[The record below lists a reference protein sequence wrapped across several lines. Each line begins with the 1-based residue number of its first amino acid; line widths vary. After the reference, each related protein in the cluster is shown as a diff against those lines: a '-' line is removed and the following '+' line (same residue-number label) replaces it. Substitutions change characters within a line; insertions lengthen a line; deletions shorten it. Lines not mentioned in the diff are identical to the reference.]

1 MAAMAPALTD
11 APAEAH
17 HIRFKLAAPSSSL
30 SPASAENNGNAS
42 NILIHSS
49 GPAKCKAAPE
59 DCPLDFCGGD
69 QEQQQQQPQ
78 ADSVS
83 QASALGKLQPLVAS
97 YLCSDVTPVPSTKE
111 SIKLQGVLIK
121 QSVLKSHRIL
131 PGSLLNGGGDFLLRK
146 RQTIELSG
154 GQLKSLMS
162 GSTNGGGQPM
172 APVNGLAKK
181 LATMSSP
188 GCVVAVNGDK
198 PSATTDSQS
207 QNLPLDS
214 ETLTATLSGHIPVKG
229 TLKQKHSSGVSQNT
243 DGKNLEPPVLQSNAL
258 SPYTYDNPN
267 PTEQVNLEEADSHT
281 NTGQPQGSDGERP
294 GSSQQGSR
302 SCTPAPQPPLPCT
315 SSSDSLDAH
324 VKERTL
330 LNSSRQSEIENRLRR
345 LRKRLQVVQAKQ
357 VERHIQQQLGG
368 FLDSAL
374 NRLLAGNRKSET
386 ATPTATWRTGRHS
399 SSNNRDGL
407 GRFLKSGS
415 MPLELERLYL
425 SGSANLHSAES
436 AFDSDVTESSSGGD
450 SDLEEEEL
458 TRVDIEQRHV
468 KIWKR
473 AESRYTVERAAIISH
488 WNWLQAHISDLE
500 YRIRQQTD
508 IYRQI
513 RASKGSV
520 ELGGVSTTG
529 GPAGGTEV
537 KTEPVNTQDVG
548 SERLEHT
555 GAAHISNT
563 EPGPWKGQNAQ
574 PVNGVLS
581 RMAECADNKHQQAS
595 AYDSTCVA
603 ARTRPMVSC
612 RRRRLIQPNTVPN
625 LNGKQAQRS
634 SCIQCNC
641 RVNPSCVMCGGW
653 PTPREDPQYD
663 QPTLERLSRLDLG
676 VHPILSFPDDVCIGL
691 RLQQVMKSQ
700 WQSKSLERSKPLKK
714 LSLKHKLSSS
724 KEKHKFTNSLM
735 AVSVAGLGH
744 YKNRA
749 EKPRTVDS
757 SVGGGGGGGSSS
769 AALNTARLEGQ
780 AVCKTERLQGLSTP
794 LGPYDKNY
802 SRKRLREHS
811 LERTDTSPKLF
822 LDSSSPCPTLANMH
836 SSLHS
841 PLTRQ
846 LSTSSE
852 NSTPLGQG
860 IQSTPPIKRRRGES
874 SFDINNIV
882 IPMSVAATT
891 RVEKLQ
897 YKEIL
902 TPRWRSVD
910 IFSQPITEDEDERE
924 VEDLTDAAF
933 TQLHQPH
940 EDQERSRWTWMA
952 LAPAKRR
959 GSRSYKSVDGRTTP
973 LLCGTN
979 PPTPQPA
986 SPDPG
991 HCPMLHDYS
1000 YVPSPMSPASPD
1012 TTSNPH
1018 TPCSRDSHRLLSSE
1032 DTRCSTPD
1040 FTFEER
1046 TVAPFERRC
1055 FPLPEDP
1062 APEPEPE
1069 SDHIRPRMRSISG
1082 CRAAPYGRLDSDDME
1097 LPCGVGDDDGG
1108 AKHKASSSS
1117 TSTSTAHR

>member
-49 GPAKCKAAPE
+49 GPTKCKAASE
-59 DCPLDFCGGD
+59 ECPLDFCGSD

-78 ADSVS
+78 SDSVA
-83 QASALGKLQPLVAS
+83 QAQALGKLQPLVAS
-97 YLCSDVTPVPSTKE
+97 YLCSDVTSVPSNKE

-146 RQTIELSG
+146 RQAIELSG
-154 GQLKSLMS
+154 GHLKSLMS

-181 LATMSSP
+181 LATMSGS

-198 PSATTDSQS
+198 SSATTDSQS

-214 ETLTATLSGHIPVKG
+214 ENLSGHMSVKG
-229 TLKQKHSSGVSQNT
+229 TLKQKHSSGVSQNS
-243 DGKNLEPPVLQSNAL
+243 DVKSLEPPELQSAAL
-258 SPYTYDNPN
+258 SPLTHDNPN
-267 PTEQVNLEEADSHT
+267 PTVQMGSEEADSHT
-281 NTGQPQGSDGERP
+281 PSQPQGSERETP
-294 GSSQQGSR
+294 GSSQQASP
-302 SCTPAPQPPLPCT
+302 SCTPAPQPPQPCS
-315 SSSDSLDAH
+315 SSSDCVDAH
-324 VKERTL
+324 VRERTL
-330 LNSSRQSEIENRLRR
+330 LNSSRQAEIESRLRR

-374 NRLLAGNRKSET
+374 NRLLAGNRKSES

-399 SSNNRDGL
+399 SSNNRDSL
-407 GRFLKSGS
+407 SRFLKNGS

-425 SGSANLHSAES
+425 SGTANLHSAES

-458 TRVDIEQRHV
+458 ARVDIEQRHV

-520 ELGGVSTTG
+520 ELGGIAPSTVPVS
-529 GPAGGTEV
+529 GTEV
-537 KTEPVNTQDVG
+537 KSEPVNTQDVG

-555 GAAHISNT
+555 GTAHVTNT
-563 EPGPWKGQNAQ
+563 EPGPWKGQNGQ
-574 PVNGVLS
+574 PVNGILS
-581 RMAECADNKHQQAS
+581 RMGESPDAKHQQPL

-603 ARTRPMVSC
+603 ARTRPLVSC
-612 RRRRLIQPNTVPN
+612 RRRRLIQPNAVPN
-625 LNGKQAQRS
+625 LNGKAQRS
-634 SCIQCNC
+634 SCVQCNC

-653 PTPREDPQYD
+653 PTPREDPQYEL
-663 QPTLERLSRLDLG
+663 PTLERLSRLDFG
-676 VHPILSFPDDVCIGL
+676 IHPILSFPDDVCIGL
-691 RLQQVMKSQ
+691 RLQQVMKTQ

-735 AVSVAGLGH
+735 AVRLGQ
-744 YKNRA
+744 YKNRG
-749 EKPRTVDS
+749 EKQRAVDS
-757 SVGGGGGGGSSS
+757 SMGSSS
-769 AALNTARLEGQ
+769 SAVLKTARLEAHG
-780 AVCKTERLQGLSTP
+780 VCKTERLQALSTP

-802 SRKRLREHS
+802 GRKRLREHS
-811 LERTDTSPKLF
+811 LDRTDTSPKVF
-822 LDSSSPCPTLANMH
+822 LDSSNSCPTLANMH
-836 SSLHS
+836 SSIHS

-852 NSTPLGQG
+852 NSTPLGPSSQSVP
-860 IQSTPPIKRRRGES
+860 STPQQPIKRRRGES

-902 TPRWRSVD
+902 TPSWRSVD
-910 IFSQPITEDEDERE
+910 IFSQPITEEENERE
-924 VEDLTDAAF
+924 VEDLSDAAF
-933 TQLHQPH
+933 ILLHQPF
-940 EDQERSRWTWMA
+940 EDQERARWTWMA

-1000 YVPSPMSPASPD
+1000 HMPSPMSPASPD
-1012 TTSNPH
+1012 TASNPH
-1018 TPCSRDSHRLLSSE
+1018 TPCSRDSHRLVSSE

-1040 FTFEER
+1040 FSFEER
-1046 TVAPFERRC
+1046 TVAPWERRS
-1055 FPLPEDP
+1055 FPLLEDP
-1062 APEPEPE
+1062 APEPEAE
-1069 SDHIRPRMRSISG
+1069 SDHHIRPRMRSISG
-1082 CRAAPYGRLDSDDME
+1082 CRTTAYGRLDSDDMD
-1097 LPCGVGDDDGG
+1097 LPCDDDS
-1108 AKHKASSSS
+1108 AHKHKAS
-1117 TSTSTAHR
+1117 THR

>member
-30 SPASAENNGNAS
+30 SPASAENNSNAS

-49 GPAKCKAAPE
+49 GPGKCKVTSE
-59 DCPLDFCGGD
+59 ECPLDFCGGN
-69 QEQQQQQPQ
+69 QEQQEQEPQP
-78 ADSVS
+78 DSVS

-97 YLCSDVTPVPSTKE
+97 YLCSDVTSVPANKE

-121 QSVLKSHRIL
+121 QSVLKGHRIL
-131 PGSLLNGGGDFLLRK
+131 PSSLLNGGGEFLLR
-146 RQTIELSG
+146 RQAIELSG
-154 GQLKSLMS
+154 GHLKSLMS
-162 GSTNGGGQPM
+162 GSTNGSGQPM

-181 LATMSSP
+181 LASMSGS
-188 GCVVAVNGDK
+188 GCMVAVNGDK

-214 ETLTATLSGHIPVKG
+214 ETFTATISGHIPVKEA
-229 TLKQKHSSGVSQNT
+229 LKQKHSSGATQNT
-243 DGKNLEPPVLQSNAL
+243 NANNVEPPVLHSAAL
-258 SPYTYDNPN
+258 SSCNRDNPN
-267 PTEQVNLEEADSHT
+267 STEQVSLNEADLQMY
-281 NTGQPQGSDGERP
+281 TGPSQGSDGERP
-294 GSSQQGSR
+294 GSSQQGSPK
-302 SCTPAPQPPLPCT
+302 CTATPEPPLPCS

-324 VKERTL
+324 VRERTV
-330 LNSSRQSEIENRLRR
+330 LNSKRQAEIESRLQR

-357 VERHIQQQLGG
+357 VERHVQQQLSG

-374 NRLLAGNRKSET
+374 SRLRAGNRKSEVGPHS
-386 ATPTATWRTGRHS
+386 AAWRTGRHY
-399 SSNNRDGL
+399 SSNNRDSL
-407 GRFLKSGS
+407 SRFLKSGS
-415 MPLELERLYL
+415 VPLELERLYL

-458 TRVDIEQRHV
+458 SRVDIEQRHV

-520 ELGGVSTTG
+520 ELGGLAPTTMLT
-529 GPAGGTEV
+529 GGTEV
-537 KTEPVNTQDVG
+537 KTEAVNAQDVG
-548 SERLEHT
+548 AERLDIT
-555 GAAHISNT
+555 SPAHVTST
-563 EPGPWKGQNAQ
+563 EQGPWKGQNGQ

-581 RMAECADNKHQQAS
+581 RMADSADGKLQPAH
-595 AYDSTCVA
+595 DGTCVA
-603 ARTRPMVSC
+603 ARTRPLIGC
-612 RRRRLIQPNTVPN
+612 RRRRLIQPNTVTN
-625 LNGKQAQRS
+625 LNGKAPRS
-634 SCIQCNC
+634 SCTQCNC

-653 PTPREDPQYD
+653 PTPREEPQYEL
-663 QPTLERLSRLDLG
+663 PTLERLSRLDLG
-676 VHPILSFPDDVCIGL
+676 VHPILSFPDDVSVGL

-724 KEKHKFTNSLM
+724 KEKHKFTSSLM
-735 AVSVAGLGH
+735 AVRLSH
-744 YKNRA
+744 CKNRID
-749 EKPRTVDS
+749 KQRTVDGS
-757 SVGGGGGGGSSS
+757 IGNSSSS
-769 AALNTARLEGQ
+769 AVLSMPRLDNQGG
-780 AVCKTERLQGLSTP
+780 CKTERLHTLSTP
-794 LGPYDKNY
+794 IGPYDKNY

-811 LERTDTSPKLF
+811 LDRADTSPKLF
-822 LDSSSPCPTLANMH
+822 LDTSSPCTTLANMH

-846 LSTSSE
+846 LSTSSDTSTQLGAGSQSVP
-852 NSTPLGQG
+852 STPQ
-860 IQSTPPIKRRRGES
+860 PIKRRRGES

-902 TPRWRSVD
+902 TPSWRSVD
-910 IFSQPITEDEDERE
+910 IFSQPITAEENERE

-933 TQLHQPH
+933 IQLHQPY

-991 HCPMLHDYS
+991 HCPSLHDYS
-1000 YVPSPMSPASPD
+1000 HVPSPMSPPSPD
-1012 TTSNPH
+1012 ASSNPQ
-1018 TPCSRDSHRLLSSE
+1018 TPCSRDSHRLLSNE

-1046 TVAPFERRC
+1046 TVAPWERRN

-1062 APEPEPE
+1062 APEPET
-1069 SDHIRPRMRSISG
+1069 DQLIRPRVRSISG
-1082 CRAAPYGRLDSDDME
+1082 CRASAYGRLDSDDAE
-1097 LPCGVGDDDGG
+1097 LPCDDDGG
-1108 AKHKASSSS
+1108 PKLRASS
-1117 TSTSTAHR
+1117 HR

>member
-49 GPAKCKAAPE
+49 GPAKCKVVSE

-78 ADSVS
+78 VDSVA

-97 YLCSDVTPVPSTKE
+97 YLCSDVTTVPSTKE
-111 SIKLQGVLIK
+111 SITLQGVLIK
-121 QSVLKSHRIL
+121 QSVLKGHRIL
-131 PGSLLNGGGDFLLRK
+131 PSSLLNGGGDFLSRK
-146 RQTIELSG
+146 RQQIELSG

-181 LATMSSP
+181 LATITGP

-198 PSATTDSQS
+198 PPATDSQS
-207 QNLPLDS
+207 QNLPSDS
-214 ETLTATLSGHIPVKG
+214 ETLTATLSGHIQMKG
-229 TLKQKHSSGVSQNT
+229 TLKQKHSSGVSKNT
-243 DGKNLEPPVLQSNAL
+243 DEKNCEPPVLQSAAL
-258 SPYTYDNPN
+258 SPYTLNNPK
-267 PTEQVNLEEADSHT
+267 PTEQMNLEEADSHT
-281 NTGQPQGSDGERP
+281 PIGQPQGSDRERP
-294 GSSQQGSR
+294 GSSQQGSP
-302 SCTPAPQPPLPCT
+302 SCTSAPQPPLPCT
-315 SSSDSLDAH
+315 SFSDSLDAH

-374 NRLLAGNRKSET
+374 NRLLAGNRKAET
-386 ATPTATWRTGRHS
+386 ATPTATWKTGRHS
-399 SSNNRDGL
+399 SSNSKDGL

-425 SGSANLHSAES
+425 SGTANLHSAES

-520 ELGGVSTTG
+520 ELGGLSSSAV
-529 GPAGGTEV
+529 PAGGTEV
-537 KTEPVNTQDVG
+537 KTEPVNTPDVG

-555 GAAHISNT
+555 GAAHIPNT
-563 EPGPWKGQNAQ
+563 EAGPWKGQSSQ

-581 RMAECADNKHQQAS
+581 RMAESADTKPPS
-595 AYDSTCVA
+595 AYDSSCVA
-603 ARTRPMVSC
+603 ARTRPLVSC

-625 LNGKQAQRS
+625 LNGKAQKS
-634 SCIQCNC
+634 SCVQCSC
-641 RVNPSCVMCGGW
+641 RVNPSSCAMCGGW
-653 PTPREDPQYD
+653 PTPREDPQYE

-700 WQSKSLERSKPLKK
+700 WQTKSLERSKPLKK

-735 AVSVAGLGH
+735 AVRLGH

-749 EKPRTVDS
+749 EKLRPVDS
-757 SVGGGGGGGSSS
+757 SGGGSSS
-769 AALNTARLEGQ
+769 QVYKA
-780 AVCKTERLQGLSTP
+780 ERLQGLSSP
-794 LGPYDKNY
+794 HLVPYDKNY

-811 LERTDTSPKLF
+811 LDRTDTSPKLF
-822 LDSSSPCPTLANMH
+822 LDSSSPCPTLATMH

-841 PLTRQ
+841 PLIRQ

-852 NSTPLGQG
+852 NSTPLGV
-860 IQSTPPIKRRRGES
+860 QSTPQQPIKRRRGES

-910 IFSQPITEDEDERE
+910 IFSQSITEEEDERE

-933 TQLHQPH
+933 TVHHQPH

-1000 YVPSPMSPASPD
+1000 YMPSPMSPPSPD
-1012 TTSNPH
+1012 TASNPH

-1046 TVAPFERRC
+1046 TVAPWERRG
-1055 FPLPEDP
+1055 FPMPADPEL
-1062 APEPEPE
+1062 EPE
-1069 SDHIRPRMRSISG
+1069 SDIRPRIRTISG
-1082 CRAAPYGRLDSDDME
+1082 CRATAYGRLDSDDME
-1097 LPCGVGDDDGG
+1097 PPCDEDGG
-1108 AKHKASSSS
+1108 SKLKAASA
-1117 TSTSTAHR
+1117 AHR

>member
-49 GPAKCKAAPE
+49 GPAKCKAASE
-59 DCPLDFCGGD
+59 ECPLDFCGGD
-69 QEQQQQQPQ
+69 QEQQQQQPPQ
-78 ADSVS
+78 ADPVA
-83 QASALGKLQPLVAS
+83 QASALGKRQPLVAS
-97 YLCSDVTPVPSTKE
+97 YLCSDVTSVPSTKE

-121 QSVLKSHRIL
+121 QSVLKGHRIL
-131 PGSLLNGGGDFLLRK
+131 PSSLLNGGGDFLLRK

-154 GQLKSLMS
+154 GPLKSLMS

-181 LATMSSP
+181 LATMPGS

-198 PSATTDSQS
+198 PPAATDSQS

-243 DGKNLEPPVLQSNAL
+243 DGQILEPPVLQSAAL
-258 SPYTYDNPN
+258 SPFTHDNPN
-267 PTEQVNLEEADSHT
+267 PAEQVNLEEADSHT
-281 NTGQPQGSDGERP
+281 PTTQPQGSDSERP
-294 GSSQQGSR
+294 GSSQQGSP
-302 SCTPAPQPPLPCT
+302 SCTPASQLPLPCS

-324 VKERTL
+324 VRERTL
-330 LNSSRQSEIENRLRR
+330 LNSSRQAEIESRLRR

-374 NRLLAGNRKSET
+374 SRLLAGNRKSAEA
-386 ATPTATWRTGRHS
+386 ATPAATWRTGRHS
-399 SSNNRDGL
+399 SSSNNRDGL
-407 GRFLKSGS
+407 SRFLKSGS

-458 TRVDIEQRHV
+458 ARVDIEQRHV

-513 RASKGSV
+513 RASKVGRSLEFGYGSV
-520 ELGGVSTTG
+520 ELGGVAPSAVS
-529 GPAGGTEV
+529 AGGTEI

-548 SERLEHT
+548 SERLEHA
-555 GAAHISNT
+555 GAAHIAHMT
-563 EPGPWKGQNAQ
+563 EAGPWKGWQRAQ
-574 PVNGVLS
+574 TPSSRRPTLTARVWRPVHGRS
-581 RMAECADNKHQQAS
+581 S
-595 AYDSTCVA
+595 AVDDGGSF
-603 ARTRPMVSC
+603 
-612 RRRRLIQPNTVPN
+612 IKPNSVPN
-625 LNGKQAQRS
+625 LNGKAQRS
-634 SCIQCNC
+634 SCVQCNC
-641 RVNPSCVMCGGW
+641 RVNSSCVMCGGW
-653 PTPREDPQYD
+653 PTPREDPQFEL
-663 QPTLERLSRLDLG
+663 PTLERLSRLDLG

-700 WQSKSLERSKPLKK
+700 WQTKSLERSKPLKK

-735 AVSVAGLGH
+735 AVRLGH
-744 YKNRA
+744 CKNRI
-749 EKPRTVDS
+749 EKPRAVDS
-757 SVGGGGGGGSSS
+757 SGGSSVVGGGSGSSS
-769 AALNTARLEGQ
+769 GAVLNASRLEGQ
-780 AVCKTERLQGLSTP
+780 ATYKTERLQPISP
-794 LGPYDKNY
+794 QLGPFDKNY

-811 LERTDTSPKLF
+811 LDRTDSSPKLF
-822 LDSSSPCPTLANMH
+822 LDSSSPCPSLPNMH

-852 NSTPLGQG
+852 NSTPLGPSSQSMP
-860 IQSTPPIKRRRGES
+860 STPQQPIKRRRGES

-902 TPRWRSVD
+902 TPSWRCVD
-910 IFSQPITEDEDERE
+910 VFSQPITEEENERE
-924 VEDLTDAAF
+924 LEDLTDAAF
-933 TQLHQPH
+933 TQLHQAY

-959 GSRSYKSVDGRTTP
+959 GSRSRI
-973 LLCGTN
+973 N
-979 PPTPQPA
+979 PWTGGPRRCCAGPTPPPL
-986 SPDPG
+986 SPRRPTRVTAP
-991 HCPMLHDYS
+991 CCTTTATCT
-1000 YVPSPMSPASPD
+1000 SPMSPASPD
-1012 TTSNPH
+1012 TASNPH

-1046 TVAPFERRC
+1046 TVAPWERAQ
-1055 FPLPEDP
+1055 LPAAGGPGARARERP
-1062 APEPEPE
+1062 PHQAQNAQHLRLP
-1069 SDHIRPRMRSISG
+1069 SDG
-1082 CRAAPYGRLDSDDME
+1082 LRAAGLGRHGSALRRRRG
-1097 LPCGVGDDDGG
+1097 P
-1108 AKHKASSSS
+1108 KHKASS
-1117 TSTSTAHR
+1117 HR

>member
-42 NILIHSS
+42 NILLHSS
-49 GPAKCKAAPE
+49 GPAKCKANSE
-59 DCPLDFCGGD
+59 ECPLDFCGGD
-69 QEQQQQQPQ
+69 QEQQQQQQPQ
-78 ADSVS
+78 ADSVA
-83 QASALGKLQPLVAS
+83 QASALSKLQPLVAS
-97 YLCSDVTPVPSTKE
+97 YLCSDVTPVTTTKE

-131 PGSLLNGGGDFLLRK
+131 NGGGDFLLRK
-146 RQTIELSG
+146 RQAIELSG

-181 LATMSSP
+181 LATMSGP

-207 QNLPLDS
+207 QSLPLDS
-214 ETLTATLSGHIPVKG
+214 ETLTATLSGHIPMKG

-243 DGKNLEPPVLQSNAL
+243 DGKNLEPQVLQSVAL
-258 SPYTYDNPN
+258 SPFTHDNPN
-267 PTEQVNLEEADSHT
+267 PTEQANLEEADSHT
-281 NTGQPQGSDGERP
+281 PTSQSQGSDRERP
-294 GSSQQGSR
+294 GSSQQGSP
-302 SCTPAPQPPLPCT
+302 SCTPAPQTPLPCS

-324 VKERTL
+324 VRERTL
-330 LNSSRQSEIENRLRR
+330 LNSSRQAEIESRLRR

-357 VERHIQQQLGG
+357 VERHIHQQLGG
-368 FLDSAL
+368 FLDTAL
-374 NRLLAGNRKSET
+374 NRLLVGNRKSEA

-407 GRFLKSGS
+407 SRFLKSGAI
-415 MPLELERLYL
+415 PLELERLYL

-458 TRVDIEQRHV
+458 ARVDIEQRHV

-513 RASKGSV
+513 RASKDG
-520 ELGGVSTTG
+520 
-529 GPAGGTEV
+529 
-537 KTEPVNTQDVG
+537 G

-555 GAAHISNT
+555 GPAHVTNA
-563 EPGPWKGQNAQ
+563 EAGPWKGPNAQ
-574 PVNGVLS
+574 PVNDVLS
-581 RMAECADNKHQQAS
+581 RMADSADTKHQQ

-603 ARTRPMVSC
+603 ARTRPLVSC
-612 RRRRLIQPNTVPN
+612 RRRRLIQPNAVPN
-625 LNGKQAQRS
+625 LNGKAQRS

-641 RVNPSCVMCGGW
+641 RINPSCVMCGGW
-653 PTPREDPQYD
+653 PTPREDPQYEL
-663 QPTLERLSRLDLG
+663 PTLERLSRLDLG

-749 EKPRTVDS
+749 EKPRTADS
-757 SVGGGGGGGSSS
+757 SVGGSSSS
-769 AALNTARLEGQ
+769 AVLNTPRLEGQ
-780 AVCKTERLQGLSTP
+780 AVCKTERLQAISTP
-794 LGPYDKNY
+794 LGPFDKNY

-811 LERTDTSPKLF
+811 LDRADTSPKLF

-852 NSTPLGQG
+852 NSTPLGPG
-860 IQSTPPIKRRRGES
+860 SQSIPSTSQQQPIKRRRGES

-902 TPRWRSVD
+902 TPSWRSVD
-910 IFSQPITEDEDERE
+910 IFSQPITEEENERE

-933 TQLHQPH
+933 TQHHQPY

-1000 YVPSPMSPASPD
+1000 HVPSPMSPASPD

-1046 TVAPFERRC
+1046 TVAPWERRS

-1062 APEPEPE
+1062 APEPEAE
-1069 SDHIRPRMRSISG
+1069 SDHHIRPRMRSISG
-1082 CRAAPYGRLDSDDME
+1082 CRATAYGRLDSDDME
-1097 LPCGVGDDDGG
+1097 MPCEDDAGVP
-1108 AKHKASSSS
+1108 KHKAS
-1117 TSTSTAHR
+1117 THR

>member
-42 NILIHSS
+42 SILIHSS
-49 GPAKCKAAPE
+49 GPGKCKVTSE
-59 DCPLDFCGGD
+59 ECPLDFCGGD
-69 QEQQQQQPQ
+69 QEPQEQQPQ
-78 ADSVS
+78 PASVS

-97 YLCSDVTPVPSTKE
+97 YLCSDVTSVPANKE

-121 QSVLKSHRIL
+121 QSVLKSHGIL
-131 PGSLLNGGGDFLLRK
+131 PASLLNGGGDFLLRK
-146 RQTIELSG
+146 RQEFELSG
-154 GQLKSLMS
+154 DQLKSLMS
-162 GSTNGGGQPM
+162 GSTNGSGQPM

-181 LATMSSP
+181 LASMSGS
-188 GCVVAVNGDK
+188 GCMVAVNGDK
-198 PSATTDSQS
+198 PPASTDSQS
-207 QNLPLDS
+207 QNPALDS
-214 ETLTATLSGHIPVKG
+214 ETVTATISGHIPVREA
-229 TLKQKHSSGVSQNT
+229 LKPKHSTGAPPSM
-243 DGKNLEPPVLQSNAL
+243 DGNNVEPPEFHSAAL
-258 SPYTYDNPN
+258 SSFNHDSLNSD
-267 PTEQVNLEEADSHT
+267 EQVSLNDADSLT
-281 NTGQPQGSDGERP
+281 PTAQPQFSDGDRP
-294 GSSQQGSR
+294 GSSQQGSPKR
-302 SCTPAPQPPLPCT
+302 TATPEPPLPST

-324 VKERTL
+324 IRERTV
-330 LNSSRQSEIENRLRR
+330 LNSKRQAEIESRLRR

-374 NRLLAGNRKSET
+374 SRLRAGNRKSEV
-386 ATPTATWRTGRHS
+386 TPHSAAWRTGRHY
-399 SSNNRDGL
+399 SSNNRDSL
-407 GRFLKSGS
+407 SRFLKSGS
-415 MPLELERLYL
+415 VPLELERLYL

-458 TRVDIEQRHV
+458 SRVDIEQRHV

-473 AESRYTVERAAIISH
+473 AESRYTLERAAIISH

-513 RASKGSV
+513 RTSKGSV
-520 ELGGVSTTG
+520 ELGGLAPSTVFT
-529 GPAGGTEV
+529 GGTEV
-537 KTEPVNTQDVG
+537 KMESLNAQDVCADHWDNP
-548 SERLEHT
+548 SP
-555 GAAHISNT
+555 APAPST
-563 EPGPWKGQNAQ
+563 EQGPWKGQNGQ

-581 RMAECADNKHQQAS
+581 RMADGSENKLQPPH
-595 AYDSTCVA
+595 DGTCVA
-603 ARTRPMVSC
+603 ARTRPLVGC
-612 RRRRLIQPNTVPN
+612 RRRRLIQPNTVTN
-625 LNGKQAQRS
+625 LNGKAQRS
-634 SCIQCNC
+634 SCMQCNC

-653 PTPREDPQYD
+653 PTPREEPQYEL
-663 QPTLERLSRLDLG
+663 PTLERLSRLDLG
-676 VHPILSFPDDVCIGL
+676 VHPILSFPDDVSVGL

-724 KEKHKFTNSLM
+724 KEKHKFANSLM
-735 AVSVAGLGH
+735 AVRLSH
-744 YKNRA
+744 YKNRID
-749 EKPRTVDS
+749 KQRTADV
-757 SVGGGGGGGSSS
+757 SVGGNSSTSSSS
-769 AALNTARLEGQ
+769 AVLSMPRLDNQGG
-780 AVCKTERLQGLSTP
+780 CKTERLHALSSP
-794 LGPYDKNY
+794 FGPYDKNY

-811 LERTDTSPKLF
+811 LERADTASPKLF
-822 LDSSSPCPTLANMH
+822 LDTGSPCTTLANMH

-846 LSTSSE
+846 LSTSSDTSTQLGAGSQSLP
-852 NSTPLGQG
+852 STPQ
-860 IQSTPPIKRRRGES
+860 PIKRRRGES

-902 TPRWRSVD
+902 TPSWRSVD
-910 IFSQPITEDEDERE
+910 IFSQPITEEENERE
-924 VEDLTDAAF
+924 VEDLSEAAF
-933 TQLHQPH
+933 IALHQPY

-973 LLCGTN
+973 LLYGTN

-991 HCPMLHDYS
+991 HCPSLHDYS
-1000 YVPSPMSPASPD
+1000 HVPSPMSPPSPD
-1012 TTSNPH
+1012 ASSNPQ
-1018 TPCSRDSHRLLSSE
+1018 TPCSRDSHRLLSNE

-1046 TVAPFERRC
+1046 TVAPWERRS

-1062 APEPEPE
+1062 APEPEP
-1069 SDHIRPRMRSISG
+1069 DQNIRPRVRSISG
-1082 CRAAPYGRLDSDDME
+1082 CRASAYGRLDSDDAE
-1097 LPCGVGDDDGG
+1097 LPCDDDGG
-1108 AKHKASSSS
+1108 GPKLRASS
-1117 TSTSTAHR
+1117 HR

>member
-30 SPASAENNGNAS
+30 SPDSAENNGNAS

-49 GPAKCKAAPE
+49 GPAKCKAQA
-59 DCPLDFCGGD
+59 
-69 QEQQQQQPQ
+69 Q

-83 QASALGKLQPLVAS
+83 QASALDKLQPLVAS

-121 QSVLKSHRIL
+121 QSVLKTHRIL
-131 PGSLLNGGGDFLLRK
+131 GGAK
-146 RQTIELSG
+146 KWATV
-154 GQLKSLMS
+154 S
-162 GSTNGGGQPM
+162 GS
-172 APVNGLAKK
+172 
-181 LATMSSP
+181 

-198 PSATTDSQS
+198 PSATTGSES

-214 ETLTATLSGHIPVKG
+214 DTLTATLSGHIPVKG
-229 TLKQKHSSGVSQNT
+229 TLKQKHSSGVSQNA
-243 DGKNLEPPVLQSNAL
+243 DGQILELPVLQSAAL
-258 SPYTYDNPN
+258 SPFTQDNPN
-267 PTEQVNLEEADSHT
+267 PNEHMNLEE
-281 NTGQPQGSDGERP
+281 
-294 GSSQQGSR
+294 
-302 SCTPAPQPPLPCT
+302 PPLPCS
-315 SSSDSLDAH
+315 SSSDCLDAH
-324 VKERTL
+324 VRERIL
-330 LNSSRQSEIENRLRR
+330 LNSSRQAEIESRLRR

-407 GRFLKSGS
+407 SRFLKSGS

-450 SDLEEEEL
+450 TDLEEEEL

-508 IYRQI
+508 MYKHI
-513 RASKGSV
+513 RAGKVSPLLLFSLSLSYLSK
-520 ELGGVSTTG
+520 
-529 GPAGGTEV
+529 
-537 KTEPVNTQDVG
+537 QDVS

-555 GAAHISNT
+555 GTAHISST
-563 EPGPWKGQNAQ
+563 ESGPWKAQNGQ
-574 PVNGVLS
+574 PVNGVLNILGQNMLVAIS
-581 RMAECADNKHQQAS
+581 FTNPHIGCPWDRMAESGDTKHQPPS

-603 ARTRPMVSC
+603 ARTRPLVSC

-625 LNGKQAQRS
+625 LNGKVSRS

-653 PTPREDPQYD
+653 PTPREDLQYEL
-663 QPTLERLSRLDLG
+663 PTLERLSRLDFG
-676 VHPILSFPDDVCIGL
+676 IHSILSFPDDVCIGL
-691 RLQQVMKSQ
+691 RLQEVMKSQ

-735 AVSVAGLGH
+735 AVSKYRPSLQKLAACPKSLGSPTFVLLILTF
-744 YKNRA
+744 
-749 EKPRTVDS
+749 PRV
-757 SVGGGGGGGSSS
+757 
-769 AALNTARLEGQ
+769 L
-780 AVCKTERLQGLSTP
+780 P
-794 LGPYDKNY
+794 LP
-802 SRKRLREHS
+802 
-811 LERTDTSPKLF
+811 P
-822 LDSSSPCPTLANMH
+822 
-836 SSLHS
+836 
-841 PLTRQ
+841 Q
-846 LSTSSE
+846 
-852 NSTPLGQG
+852 Q
-860 IQSTPPIKRRRGES
+860 PIKRRRGES

-902 TPRWRSVD
+902 TPSWRSVD
-910 IFSQPITEDEDERE
+910 IFSQPITEEENERD

-933 TQLHQPH
+933 IQLHQPY

-991 HCPMLHDYS
+991 HCPTLHDYS
-1000 YVPSPMSPASPD
+1000 HVPSPMSPASPD
-1012 TTSNPH
+1012 TTSNPL

-1046 TVAPFERRC
+1046 TVAPWERRS
-1055 FPLPEDP
+1055 FPLTEDP
-1062 APEPEPE
+1062 APEPEAE
-1069 SDHIRPRMRSISG
+1069 GDHHIRPRMRSISG
-1082 CRAAPYGRLDSDDME
+1082 CRATSYGRLDSDDMD
-1097 LPCGVGDDDGG
+1097 LPCDDDGG
-1108 AKHKASSSS
+1108 PKHKAS
-1117 TSTSTAHR
+1117 THR

>member
-59 DCPLDFCGGD
+59 ECPLDFCGSD

-78 ADSVS
+78 ADSVA

-131 PGSLLNGGGDFLLRK
+131 PSSLLNGGGDFLLRK
-146 RQTIELSG
+146 RQAIELSG
-154 GQLKSLMS
+154 SQLKSFMS

-181 LATMSSP
+181 LASMSGS

-243 DGKNLEPPVLQSNAL
+243 DGKIEPPVLQSAAL
-258 SPYTYDNPN
+258 SPFTHDNPN
-267 PTEQVNLEEADSHT
+267 PTEQVNLEETDSRT
-281 NTGQPQGSDGERP
+281 PTSQPQGSDREKP
-294 GSSQQGSR
+294 GSSQQGSP
-302 SCTPAPQPPLPCT
+302 SCTPAPQLPLPCS

-330 LNSSRQSEIENRLRR
+330 LNSNRQAEIESRLRR

-386 ATPTATWRTGRHS
+386 AAPTTTWRTGRHS

-407 GRFLKSGS
+407 SRFLKSGS

-458 TRVDIEQRHV
+458 ARVDIEQRHV

-520 ELGGVSTTG
+520 ELGGVAPSAV
-529 GPAGGTEV
+529 PAPGAEV
-537 KTEPVNTQDVG
+537 KAEPVSTQDVG

-555 GAAHISNT
+555 GPAHVTNADAA
-563 EPGPWKGQNAQ
+563 PWKGQNGQ

-581 RMAECADNKHQQAS
+581 RMAESGDTKHQQPL

-603 ARTRPMVSC
+603 ARTRPLVGC

-625 LNGKQAQRS
+625 LNGKAQRS

-653 PTPREDPQYD
+653 PTPREDPQYEL
-663 QPTLERLSRLDLG
+663 PTLERLSRLDLG

-700 WQSKSLERSKPLKK
+700 WQNKSLERSKPLKK

-735 AVSVAGLGH
+735 AVRLGH

-749 EKPRTVDS
+749 EKPRTMDGGVS
-757 SVGGGGGGGSSS
+757 SGSGSSG
-769 AALNTARLEGQ
+769 AVLNTARLEGQ
-780 AVCKTERLQGLSTP
+780 AVCKTERLQALSTP
-794 LGPYDKNY
+794 LGPFDKNY
-802 SRKRLREHS
+802 SRKRLREPS
-811 LERTDTSPKLF
+811 LDRADTSPKLF
-822 LDSSSPCPTLANMH
+822 LDSSSPCPTVANMH

-852 NSTPLGQG
+852 NSTPLGPGSQSVP
-860 IQSTPPIKRRRGES
+860 STPQQPIKRRRGES

-902 TPRWRSVD
+902 TPSWRVVD
-910 IFSQPITEDEDERE
+910 IFSQPITEEEDERE

-933 TQLHQPH
+933 IQLHQPY
-940 EDQERSRWTWMA
+940 EDQERARWTWMA

-1000 YVPSPMSPASPD
+1000 HVPSPMSPASPD
-1012 TTSNPH
+1012 TASNPH

-1046 TVAPFERRC
+1046 TVAPWERRS

-1062 APEPEPE
+1062 APEPEAE
-1069 SDHIRPRMRSISG
+1069 SDHHIRPRMRSISG
-1082 CRAAPYGRLDSDDME
+1082 CRATAYGRLDSDDMD
-1097 LPCGVGDDDGG
+1097 LPCDDES
-1108 AKHKASSSS
+1108 APKHKAS
-1117 TSTSTAHR
+1117 THR

>member
-49 GPAKCKAAPE
+49 GPAKCKAASE
-59 DCPLDFCGGD
+59 ECPLDFCGGD

-78 ADSVS
+78 ADSVA

-121 QSVLKSHRIL
+121 QSVLKGHRIL
-131 PGSLLNGGGDFLLRK
+131 PSSLLNGGGDYLLRK
-146 RQTIELSG
+146 RQAIELSG

-181 LATMSSP
+181 LATMSGP

-207 QNLPLDS
+207 QSLPLDS

-243 DGKNLEPPVLQSNAL
+243 DGKNLEPPVLQSAAL
-258 SPYTYDNPN
+258 SPFTHDNHN
-267 PTEQVNLEEADSHT
+267 PTEQVNLEEADPHMPTS
-281 NTGQPQGSDGERP
+281 QPPGSDRERP
-294 GSSQQGSR
+294 GSSQQGSP
-302 SCTPAPQPPLPCT
+302 SCTPAPQPPLPCS

-324 VKERTL
+324 VRERTL
-330 LNSSRQSEIENRLRR
+330 LNSSRQAEIESRLRR

-374 NRLLAGNRKSET
+374 NRLLASNRKSET
-386 ATPTATWRTGRHS
+386 TTPTATWRTGRHS
-399 SSNNRDGL
+399 SSNNRDSL
-407 GRFLKSGS
+407 SRFLKSGS

-458 TRVDIEQRHV
+458 ARVDIEQRHV

-520 ELGGVSTTG
+520 ELGGVS
-529 GPAGGTEV
+529 PSAVSASGTEV

-548 SERLEHT
+548 SERLENT
-555 GAAHISNT
+555 GTAHIAYT
-563 EPGPWKGQNAQ
+563 EAGPWKSQNTQ

-581 RMAECADNKHQQAS
+581 RMAESADTKHQQPL

-603 ARTRPMVSC
+603 ARTRPLVSC

-625 LNGKQAQRS
+625 VNGKAQRN
-634 SCIQCNC
+634 SCVQCNC

-653 PTPREDPQYD
+653 PTPREDPQYEL
-663 QPTLERLSRLDLG
+663 PTLERLSRLDLG

-700 WQSKSLERSKPLKK
+700 WQTKSLERSKPLKK

-757 SVGGGGGGGSSS
+757 SVGSSS
-769 AALNTARLEGQ
+769 AVLNAARLEGQ
-780 AVCKTERLQGLSTP
+780 AVCKTERLQALTTP
-794 LGPYDKNY
+794 LGPFDKNY

-811 LERTDTSPKLF
+811 LDRTDSSPKLF
-822 LDSSSPCPTLANMH
+822 MDSSSPCPTLANIH

-852 NSTPLGQG
+852 NSTPLGPSSQS
-860 IQSTPPIKRRRGES
+860 IPSTPQPIKRRRGES

-910 IFSQPITEDEDERE
+910 IFSQHITEEENERE

-933 TQLHQPH
+933 TLLHQPY

-1000 YVPSPMSPASPD
+1000 HVPSPMSPASPD

-1046 TVAPFERRC
+1046 TVAPWERRS

-1062 APEPEPE
+1062 APEPEAE
-1069 SDHIRPRMRSISG
+1069 SDHHIRPRMRSISG
-1082 CRAAPYGRLDSDDME
+1082 CRATAYGRLDSDDME
-1097 LPCGVGDDDGG
+1097 LPCEDDNGP
-1108 AKHKASSSS
+1108 KHKAS
-1117 TSTSTAHR
+1117 THR

>member
-49 GPAKCKAAPE
+49 NPAKCKAGSDE
-59 DCPLDFCGGD
+59 CPLDFCGGD
-69 QEQQQQQPQ
+69 QDQQQPSQ
-78 ADSVS
+78 TDSVA

-97 YLCSDVTPVPSTKE
+97 YLRSDVTPVSSTKE

-121 QSVLKSHRIL
+121 QSVLKGHRIL
-131 PGSLLNGGGDFLLRK
+131 PGALLNGGGDFLLRK
-146 RQTIELSG
+146 RHAIEISG

-181 LATMSSP
+181 LATMSGSS
-188 GCVVAVNGDK
+188 CVVAVNGDK
-198 PSATTDSQS
+198 PSATSDSQT
-207 QNLPLDS
+207 QNMSLDS
-214 ETLTATLSGHIPVKG
+214 EVLSSHIPVTG
-229 TLKQKHSSGVSQNT
+229 TVKQKHSSGLSQNT
-243 DGKNLEPPVLQSNAL
+243 DGTIIDPTVLQSVPH
-258 SPYTYDNPN
+258 SPFTHNCSN
-267 PTEQVNLEEADSHT
+267 PTVDLKDGDSHT
-281 NTGQPQGSDGERP
+281 TTSQTQTADQEGHDGT
-294 GSSQQGSR
+294 QQDSP
-302 SCTPAPQPPLPCT
+302 SCISAPETSVPCT
-315 SSSDSLDAH
+315 SSLDSLEAH
-324 VKERTL
+324 VRERTA
-330 LNSSRQSEIENRLRR
+330 LNSTRQVEIESRLRR

-374 NRLLAGNRKSET
+374 SRLLAGNRKDSSSS
-386 ATPTATWRTGRHS
+386 AASWRSGRH
-399 SSNNRDGL
+399 SSNNRDSL
-407 GRFLKSGS
+407 VRFLKNGS

-425 SGSANLHSAES
+425 SGSANLQSAES

-458 TRVDIEQRHV
+458 TRVDVEQRHV

-513 RASKGSV
+513 RTSKGSV
-520 ELGGVSTTG
+520 ELGGVPPTVTS
-529 GPAGGTEV
+529 GPGPEV
-537 KTEPVNTQDVG
+537 KAESINTQDVAA
-548 SERLEHT
+548 ERLELPASST
-555 GAAHISNT
+555 PITSSEAGL
-563 EPGPWKGQNAQ
+563 WKGQNGP

-581 RMAECADNKHQQAS
+581 KISESTDTKHQQS
-595 AYDSTCVA
+595 SYDRSCVA
-603 ARTRPMVSC
+603 ARTRPLVSC
-612 RRRRLIQPNTVPN
+612 RRRRLIQPNSVPN
-625 LNGKQAQRS
+625 LNGKAQRVA
-634 SCIQCNC
+634 CVQCTC
-641 RVNPSCVMCGGW
+641 RVNSSCVMCGGR
-653 PTPREDPQYD
+653 PTPREDPQFEL
-663 QPTLERLSRLDLG
+663 PNLERLSRLDLG

-700 WQSKSLERSKPLKK
+700 WQNKSLERTKPLKK

-724 KEKHKFTNSLM
+724 KEKHKFTSSLM
-735 AVSVAGLGH
+735 AVRLGH
-744 YKNRA
+744 FKNRT
-749 EKPRTVDS
+749 EKLRTVDGSMASNS
-757 SVGGGGGGGSSS
+757 SV
-769 AALNTARLEGQ
+769 LNTSRLEGQ
-780 AVCKTERLQGLSTP
+780 SGCKTERLPSVSP
-794 LGPYDKNY
+794 SLGPYDRNY
-802 SRKRLREHS
+802 NRKRYRDS
-811 LERTDTSPKLF
+811 LDRSDSASPKLL
-822 LDSSSPCPTLANMH
+822 LDSSSSCTNLANMH
-836 SSLHS
+836 SSLNS

-846 LSTSSE
+846 PSSE
-852 NSTPLGQG
+852 AAAVLGLGSQSLSCTPQ
-860 IQSTPPIKRRRGES
+860 QPIKRRRGES

-902 TPRWRSVD
+902 TPSWRMVD
-910 IFSQPITEDEDERE
+910 VFSQPITEEENERD

-933 TQLHQPH
+933 VQLHQPY

-979 PPTPQPA
+979 PSTPQPA

-991 HCPMLHDYS
+991 HCPLLHDYS
-1000 YVPSPMSPASPD
+1000 HVPSPMSPASPD
-1012 TTSNPH
+1012 NTSNPH

-1046 TVAPFERRC
+1046 TVAPWERRS
-1055 FPLPEDP
+1055 FPMPEDP
-1062 APEPEPE
+1062 VLEPE
-1069 SDHIRPRMRSISG
+1069 SDSEHNRPRIRSISG
-1082 CRAAPYGRLDSDDME
+1082 CRATAYGRLDSDDLDLQCE
-1097 LPCGVGDDDGG
+1097 DDLGP
-1108 AKHKASSSS
+1108 KHKSS
-1117 TSTSTAHR
+1117 AHR

>member
-59 DCPLDFCGGD
+59 ECPLDFCGGD

-78 ADSVS
+78 ADSVA

-97 YLCSDVTPVPSTKE
+97 YRCSDVTPVPSTKE
-111 SIKLQGVLIK
+111 TIKLQGVLIK

-131 PGSLLNGGGDFLLRK
+131 PTSLLNGGGDFLLRK
-146 RQTIELSG
+146 RQAIELSG
-154 GQLKSLMS
+154 SQLKSFMS

-181 LATMSSP
+181 LATMSAS
-188 GCVVAVNGDK
+188 GCVMAVNGDK
-198 PSATTDSQS
+198 PTATTDSQS

-214 ETLTATLSGHIPVKG
+214 ETLAATLSGHIPVKG

-243 DGKNLEPPVLQSNAL
+243 DGKHFEPSVLQSSAL
-258 SPYTYDNPN
+258 PPFTHDNPN
-267 PTEQVNLEEADSHT
+267 PNEQVNLEEADSHT
-281 NTGQPQGSDGERP
+281 STSQPQGSDREKP
-294 GSSQQGSR
+294 GSSLQGSP
-302 SCTPAPQPPLPCT
+302 SCTPAPQPPLPCS

-324 VKERTL
+324 VRERTL
-330 LNSSRQSEIENRLRR
+330 LNNSRQAEIESRLRR

-407 GRFLKSGS
+407 SRFLKGGS

-458 TRVDIEQRHV
+458 ARVDIDQRHV

-513 RASKGSV
+513 RASKGLV
-520 ELGGVSTTG
+520 ELGGVSPSTV
-529 GPAGGTEV
+529 PAGGIEV
-537 KTEPVNTQDVG
+537 KAEPVSSQMQDVG

-555 GAAHISNT
+555 GAAHISNA
-563 EPGPWKGQNAQ
+563 EGGPWKGQNGQ

-581 RMAECADNKHQQAS
+581 RMSESADNKHQQPS

-603 ARTRPMVSC
+603 ARTRPLVSC

-625 LNGKQAQRS
+625 LNGKAPRS

-641 RVNPSCVMCGGW
+641 RVNSSCVMCGGW
-653 PTPREDPQYD
+653 PTPREDPQYEL
-663 QPTLERLSRLDLG
+663 PTLERLSRLDLG

-700 WQSKSLERSKPLKK
+700 WQTKSLERSKPLKK

-735 AVSVAGLGH
+735 AVSVAGMGH

-749 EKPRTVDS
+749 EKPRTLDS
-757 SVGGGGGGGSSS
+757 GVGGSGGSSS
-769 AALNTARLEGQ
+769 SSAVLNTARLEGQ
-780 AVCKTERLQGLSTP
+780 AVCKTERLQAISNP

-802 SRKRLREHS
+802 SRKRLREPS
-811 LERTDTSPKLF
+811 LDRTDTSPKLF
-822 LDSSSPCPTLANMH
+822 LDSSSTCPTLANMH

-852 NSTPLGQG
+852 NSTPLGVSSQG
-860 IQSTPPIKRRRGES
+860 VPSTPQPIKRRRGES

-910 IFSQPITEDEDERE
+910 IFSQPITEEEDERE

-933 TQLHQPH
+933 VQLHQPH
-940 EDQERSRWTWMA
+940 QDQERTRWTWMA

-1000 YVPSPMSPASPD
+1000 HVPSPMSPPSPD

-1046 TVAPFERRC
+1046 TVPPWERRC
-1055 FPLPEDP
+1055 FPMPEDP
-1062 APEPEPE
+1062 ELEPEPE
-1069 SDHIRPRMRSISG
+1069 SDYIRPRMRSISG
-1082 CRAAPYGRLDSDDME
+1082 CRATAYGRLDSDDMD
-1097 LPCGVGDDDGG
+1097 LPCDDDGG
-1108 AKHKASSSS
+1108 PKLKGS
-1117 TSTSTAHR
+1117 AHR

>member
-49 GPAKCKAAPE
+49 GPAKCKAASE
-59 DCPLDFCGGD
+59 ECPLDFCGGD

-78 ADSVS
+78 ADSVA

-121 QSVLKSHRIL
+121 QSVLKGHRIL
-131 PGSLLNGGGDFLLRK
+131 PSSLLNGGGDFLLRK
-146 RQTIELSG
+146 RQAIELSG

-181 LATMSSP
+181 LATMSGP

-198 PSATTDSQS
+198 SSATTDSQS

-214 ETLTATLSGHIPVKG
+214 ETFTATLSGLIPVKG

-243 DGKNLEPPVLQSNAL
+243 DGKNPEPPVLQSAAH
-258 SPYTYDNPN
+258 SPFTHDNPN
-267 PTEQVNLEEADSHT
+267 PTEQVNLEEADSHMPT
-281 NTGQPQGSDGERP
+281 SQPQGSDRERP
-294 GSSQQGSR
+294 GSSQQGSP
-302 SCTPAPQPPLPCT
+302 SCTTAPQPPLPCS

-324 VKERTL
+324 IRERTL
-330 LNSSRQSEIENRLRR
+330 LNSSRQTEIESRLRR

-399 SSNNRDGL
+399 SSNNRDSL
-407 GRFLKSGS
+407 SRFLKSGS

-458 TRVDIEQRHV
+458 ARVDIEQRHV

-513 RASKGSV
+513 RGSKGSV
-520 ELGGVSTTG
+520 ELGGVAPSAVS
-529 GPAGGTEV
+529 AGGTEV

-555 GAAHISNT
+555 GTAHIPNT
-563 EPGPWKGQNAQ
+563 EAGPWKGQNAQ

-581 RMAECADNKHQQAS
+581 RMAESADTKHQQPLS
-595 AYDSTCVA
+595 YDSTCVA
-603 ARTRPMVSC
+603 ARTRPLVSC

-625 LNGKQAQRS
+625 VNGKAQRS
-634 SCIQCNC
+634 SCVQCIC

-663 QPTLERLSRLDLG
+663 LPTLERLSRLDLG

-700 WQSKSLERSKPLKK
+700 WQTKSLERSKPLKK

-757 SVGGGGGGGSSS
+757 SGGSSS
-769 AALNTARLEGQ
+769 AVVNTARLEGP
-780 AVCKTERLQGLSTP
+780 AVCKTERLQALSTP
-794 LGPYDKNY
+794 LGPFDKNY

-811 LERTDTSPKLF
+811 LDRTDTSPKLF
-822 LDSSSPCPTLANMH
+822 MDSSSPCPSLANIH

-852 NSTPLGQG
+852 NSTPLGASSQS
-860 IQSTPPIKRRRGES
+860 ILSTPQPIKRRRGES

-910 IFSQPITEDEDERE
+910 IFSQQITEEEDDRE

-933 TQLHQPH
+933 TMLHQPY

-1000 YVPSPMSPASPD
+1000 HVPSPMSPASPD

-1046 TVAPFERRC
+1046 TVAPWERRS

-1062 APEPEPE
+1062 APEPEAE
-1069 SDHIRPRMRSISG
+1069 TDHIRPRMRSISG
-1082 CRAAPYGRLDSDDME
+1082 CRATAYGRLDSDDME
-1097 LPCGVGDDDGG
+1097 LPCEDEGG
-1108 AKHKASSSS
+1108 PKHKAS
-1117 TSTSTAHR
+1117 THR

>member
-49 GPAKCKAAPE
+49 GPAKGKAATE
-59 DCPLDFCGGD
+59 ECPLDFCGGD
-69 QEQQQQQPQ
+69 QEQDQSQSGPV
-78 ADSVS
+78 A

-97 YLCSDVTPVPSTKE
+97 YLCSDVTSVASTKE

-131 PGSLLNGGGDFLLRK
+131 PASLLNGGGEFLLRK
-146 RQTIELSG
+146 RQAIELSG
-154 GQLKSLMS
+154 GHLKTLMS
-162 GSTNGGGQPM
+162 GSTNGGSQPM
-172 APVNGLAKK
+172 SPVNGLAKK
-181 LATMSSP
+181 LATIPGS

-198 PSATTDSQS
+198 PSAATDSQTPN
-207 QNLPLDS
+207 QPLYS
-214 ETLTATLSGHIPVKG
+214 ETVDASLSGNISLKG
-229 TLKQKHSSGVSQNT
+229 TLKPKHSSGVSQN
-243 DGKNLEPPVLQSNAL
+243 DGNNLESTVLQPAAL
-258 SPYTYDNPN
+258 SSFTQDASNSSEPSGH
-267 PTEQVNLEEADSHT
+267 EETDL
-281 NTGQPQGSDGERP
+281 NTLKQQQGCDGDKP
-294 GSSQQGSR
+294 GSSQQDSLACALVPD
-302 SCTPAPQPPLPCT
+302 SPLPC
-315 SSSDSLDAH
+315 SSNADTIDAH
-324 VKERTL
+324 IRERTL
-330 LNSSRQSEIENRLRR
+330 LNSNRQTEIEGRLRR

-368 FLDSAL
+368 FLDTAL
-374 NRLLAGNRKSET
+374 SRLISTNRKSET
-386 ATPTATWRTGRHS
+386 TTPTATWRTGRHS
-399 SSNNRDGL
+399 NNKDGL
-407 GRFLKSGS
+407 NRFLKSGS

-425 SGSANLHSAES
+425 SGTANLHSAET

-458 TRVDIEQRHV
+458 SRVDIEQRHV

-520 ELGGVSTTG
+520 ELGGVAPSV
-529 GPAGGTEV
+529 AEV
-537 KTEPVNTQDVG
+537 KSEPVNSSDAV

-555 GAAHISNT
+555 AAAHITNAEST
-563 EPGPWKGQNAQ
+563 GARKGQSGQ
-574 PVNGVLS
+574 PVNGALS
-581 RMAECADNKHQQAS
+581 RMAECAERPLQPS
-595 AYDSTCVA
+595 APDSSCVA
-603 ARTRPMVSC
+603 ARTRPLTSC
-612 RRRRLIQPNTVPN
+612 RRRRLIQPNSVPN
-625 LNGKQAQRS
+625 LNGKAPK
-634 SCIQCNC
+634 SCVPCSC
-641 RVNPSCVMCGGW
+641 RVNTSCVMCGGW
-653 PTPREDPQYD
+653 PTPREDPQFEL
-663 QPTLERLSRLDLG
+663 PTLERLSRLDLG
-676 VHPILSFPDDVCIGL
+676 VHPILSFPDDVSVSL

-700 WQSKSLERSKPLKK
+700 WNMKSLERRKPLKK

-735 AVSVAGLGH
+735 AVRLGH
-744 YKNRA
+744 YKSR
-749 EKPRTVDS
+749 EKQRPLES
-757 SVGGGGGGGSSS
+757 GGSSS
-769 AALNTARLEGQ
+769 SVLNTSRLDSQ
-780 AVCKTERLQGLSTP
+780 CKTSTP
-794 LGPYDKNY
+794 LGPYDKSF

-811 LERTDTSPKLF
+811 LDRADMSPKLF
-822 LDSSSPCPTLANMH
+822 MDSTSPCSTLALH

-852 NSTPLGQG
+852 NSTPLGPGAQS
-860 IQSTPPIKRRRGES
+860 IISTPQQPIKRRRGES

-902 TPRWRSVD
+902 TPSWRMVD
-910 IFSQPITEDEDERE
+910 IFSQKITEEEDQRE
-924 VEDLTDAAF
+924 AKDLSDTAF
-933 TQLHQPH
+933 VQHHQPY
-940 EDQERSRWTWMA
+940 EDQERSRWSWMA
-952 LAPAKRR
+952 LAPAQRR
-959 GSRSYKSVDGRTTP
+959 GSRSYKSLDGRTTP

-991 HCPMLHDYS
+991 HCPLLHDYS
-1000 YVPSPMSPASPD
+1000 HVPSPMSPPSPD
-1012 TTSNPH
+1012 NTSNPH
-1018 TPCSRDSHRLLSSE
+1018 TPCSRDSLRLLSSE

-1040 FTFEER
+1040 FSFEER
-1046 TVAPFERRC
+1046 MVAPWERRS
-1055 FPLPEDP
+1055 FPMAEDP
-1062 APEPEPE
+1062 ALEPEVE
-1069 SDHIRPRMRSISG
+1069 IRPRIRSISG
-1082 CRAAPYGRLDSDDME
+1082 CRATAFGRLDSDDMD
-1097 LPCGVGDDDGG
+1097 LPCDEDS
-1108 AKHKASSSS
+1108 KHR
-1117 TSTSTAHR
+1117 TSQR

>member
-49 GPAKCKAAPE
+49 GPAKCKATSE
-59 DCPLDFCGGD
+59 ECPLDFCGGD

-78 ADSVS
+78 ADSVA

-121 QSVLKSHRIL
+121 QSVLKGHRIL
-131 PGSLLNGGGDFLLRK
+131 PSSLLNGGGDFLLRK
-146 RQTIELSG
+146 RQAIELSG
-154 GQLKSLMS
+154 GHLKSLMS

-181 LATMSSP
+181 LATMSGP

-243 DGKNLEPPVLQSNAL
+243 DGKNLELPVLQSVEL
-258 SPYTYDNPN
+258 SPFPHGNPN
-267 PTEQVNLEEADSHT
+267 PTERANLEETDSHT
-281 NTGQPQGSDGERP
+281 PTSQPQGSDRERP
-294 GSSQQGSR
+294 GSSQQGSP
-302 SCTPAPQPPLPCT
+302 SCTPAPQPPLPCS
-315 SSSDSLDAH
+315 SSSDSLDSH
-324 VKERTL
+324 VRERTL
-330 LNSSRQSEIENRLRR
+330 LNSSRQAEIESRLRR

-399 SSNNRDGL
+399 SSNNRDSL
-407 GRFLKSGS
+407 SRFLKGGA

-425 SGSANLHSAES
+425 SGSANLHSVES

-458 TRVDIEQRHV
+458 ARVDIEQRHV

-520 ELGGVSTTG
+520 ELGGVAPSAVS
-529 GPAGGTEV
+529 AGGTEV

-555 GAAHISNT
+555 GAAHITSA
-563 EPGPWKGQNAQ
+563 EAGPWKGQNAQ

-581 RMAECADNKHQQAS
+581 RMAESADAKHQQPS
-595 AYDSTCVA
+595 AHDSTCVA
-603 ARTRPMVSC
+603 ARTRPLVSC

-625 LNGKQAQRS
+625 LNGKAQRS

-653 PTPREDPQYD
+653 PTPREDPQYEL
-663 QPTLERLSRLDLG
+663 PTLERLSRLDLG

-700 WQSKSLERSKPLKK
+700 WQTKSLERSKPLKK

-735 AVSVAGLGH
+735 AVRLGH

-757 SVGGGGGGGSSS
+757 SVGGAGGGGGGGSSS
-769 AALNTARLEGQ
+769 SSAVLNTARLEGQ
-780 AVCKTERLQGLSTP
+780 AVCKTERLQALSTP
-794 LGPYDKNY
+794 LGPFDKNY

-811 LERTDTSPKLF
+811 LDRTDSSPKLF
-822 LDSSSPCPTLANMH
+822 LESSSPCPTLANMH

-852 NSTPLGQG
+852 NSTPLGAGSQS
-860 IQSTPPIKRRRGES
+860 IPSTPQPIKRRRGES

-902 TPRWRSVD
+902 TPSWRSVD
-910 IFSQPITEDEDERE
+910 IFSQPITEEENERE

-933 TQLHQPH
+933 TQHHQPY

-1000 YVPSPMSPASPD
+1000 HVPSPMSPASPD

-1046 TVAPFERRC
+1046 TVAPWERRS

-1062 APEPEPE
+1062 APEPEAE
-1069 SDHIRPRMRSISG
+1069 SDHHIRPRMRSISG
-1082 CRAAPYGRLDSDDME
+1082 CRATAYGRLDSDDAE
-1097 LPCGVGDDDGG
+1097 PPCEDDGG
-1108 AKHKASSSS
+1108 PKHKAS
-1117 TSTSTAHR
+1117 THR

>member
-59 DCPLDFCGGD
+59 DCPLDFCVVD
-69 QEQQQQQPQ
+69 QEQQQQQQQQQQPQ
-78 ADSVS
+78 ADSVA

-97 YLCSDVTPVPSTKE
+97 YRYSDVIPVPSTKE
-111 SIKLQGVLIK
+111 SLKLQGVFIK
-121 QSVLKSHRIL
+121 QSVLKNHRIL
-131 PGSLLNGGGDFLLRK
+131 PSSVLNGGGDFLLRK
-146 RQTIELSG
+146 RQAIELSG

-162 GSTNGGGQPM
+162 GSTNGGDQPM

-181 LATMSSP
+181 LATMSGP
-188 GCVVAVNGDK
+188 GCVVALNGDK
-198 PSATTDSQS
+198 QSTDSQS

-214 ETLTATLSGHIPVKG
+214 GTLATTLSGHIPVKG

-243 DGKNLEPPVLQSNAL
+243 DCKNLELPVLQPNAL
-258 SPYTYDNPN
+258 FPYSHDNPN
-267 PTEQVNLEEADSHT
+267 SPEQVNLEEADSHMT
-281 NTGQPQGSDGERP
+281 TGQPQGFDRERP
-294 GSSQQGSR
+294 GSSQQGSPP
-302 SCTPAPQPPLPCT
+302 CILAPQPPVPCS
-315 SSSDSLDAH
+315 SSSDSLEAH

-330 LNSSRQSEIENRLRR
+330 LNSSRQSEIESRLRR

-374 NRLLAGNRKSET
+374 NRLLVSNRKSET

-399 SSNNRDGL
+399 SSNSRDSL
-407 GRFLKSGS
+407 GRFLKGGS

-468 KIWKR
+468 KIFKR
-473 AESRYTVERAAIISH
+473 AESRYTLERAAIISH

-520 ELGGVSTTG
+520 ELGGVSPSG
-529 GPAGGTEV
+529 GAAGGTV
-537 KTEPVNTQDVG
+537 KPEAASAQDVG

-555 GAAHISNT
+555 GAAHIPNT
-563 EPGPWKGQNAQ
+563 EPGPWKGQNTQ

-581 RMAECADNKHQQAS
+581 RMAEGADAKHQQPS
-595 AYDSTCVA
+595 AYDSTCTA
-603 ARTRPMVSC
+603 SRTRPLVSC
-612 RRRRLIQPNTVPN
+612 RRRRLIQPNGVPN
-625 LNGKQAQRS
+625 LNGKAQRS
-634 SCIQCNC
+634 SCVQCNC

-653 PTPREDPQYD
+653 PTPREDPQYE

-700 WQSKSLERSKPLKK
+700 WQAKSLERSKPLKK

-735 AVSVAGLGH
+735 AVRLGH

-749 EKPRTVDS
+749 EKPRTMDS
-757 SVGGGGGGGSSS
+757 SVGGG
-769 AALNTARLEGQ
+769 ALTAARLEGQ
-780 AVCKTERLQGLSTP
+780 AVCKTERLQGLSLP

-811 LERTDTSPKLF
+811 LDRADTSPKLF
-822 LDSSSPCPTLANMH
+822 MDSSGPCPTLGNMH
-836 SSLHS
+836 PSLHS

-852 NSTPLGQG
+852 NSTLLGQN
-860 IQSTPPIKRRRGES
+860 IQSTPQQPIKRRRGES

-910 IFSQPITEDEDERE
+910 IFSQHITEEEDERE

-933 TQLHQPH
+933 TELHQPY

-991 HCPMLHDYS
+991 HCPLLHDYS
-1000 YVPSPMSPASPD
+1000 HLPSPMSPPSPD
-1012 TTSNPH
+1012 TASNPH

-1046 TVAPFERRC
+1046 TVAPWERRG
-1055 FPLPEDP
+1055 FPLLEDP
-1062 APEPEPE
+1062 APEPE
-1069 SDHIRPRMRSISG
+1069 SDDVRPRMRSISG
-1082 CRAAPYGRLDSDDME
+1082 CRATAFGRLDSDDME
-1097 LPCGVGDDDGG
+1097 LPFDDDSGT
-1108 AKHKASSSS
+1108 KHKASS
-1117 TSTSTAHR
+1117 TAHR

>member
-42 NILIHSS
+42 NILLHSS
-49 GPAKCKAAPE
+49 GPAKCKANSE
-59 DCPLDFCGGD
+59 ECPLDFCGGD
-69 QEQQQQQPQ
+69 QEQQQQQQPQ
-78 ADSVS
+78 ADSVA
-83 QASALGKLQPLVAS
+83 QASALSKLQPLVAS
-97 YLCSDVTPVPSTKE
+97 YLCSDVTPVTTTKE

-131 PGSLLNGGGDFLLRK
+131 NGGGDFLLRK
-146 RQTIELSG
+146 RQAIELSG

-181 LATMSSP
+181 LATMSGP

-207 QNLPLDS
+207 QSLPLDS
-214 ETLTATLSGHIPVKG
+214 ETLTATLSGHIPMKG

-243 DGKNLEPPVLQSNAL
+243 DGKNLEPQVLQSVAL
-258 SPYTYDNPN
+258 SPFTHDNPN
-267 PTEQVNLEEADSHT
+267 PTEQANLEEADSHT
-281 NTGQPQGSDGERP
+281 PTSQSQGSDRERP
-294 GSSQQGSR
+294 GSSQQGSP
-302 SCTPAPQPPLPCT
+302 SCTPAPQTPLPCS

-324 VKERTL
+324 VRERTL
-330 LNSSRQSEIENRLRR
+330 LNSSRQAEIESRLRR

-357 VERHIQQQLGG
+357 VERHIHQQLGG
-368 FLDSAL
+368 FLDTAL
-374 NRLLAGNRKSET
+374 NRLLVGNRKSEA

-407 GRFLKSGS
+407 SRFLKSGAI
-415 MPLELERLYL
+415 PLELERLYL

-458 TRVDIEQRHV
+458 ARVDIEQRHV

-520 ELGGVSTTG
+520 ESGGVAPSAVS
-529 GPAGGTEV
+529 AGGTEV
-537 KTEPVNTQDVG
+537 KTEPVNTQDGG

-555 GAAHISNT
+555 GPAHVTNA
-563 EPGPWKGQNAQ
+563 EAGPWKGPNAQ
-574 PVNGVLS
+574 PVNDVLS
-581 RMAECADNKHQQAS
+581 RMADSADTKHQQ

-603 ARTRPMVSC
+603 ARTRPLVSC
-612 RRRRLIQPNTVPN
+612 RRRRLIQPNAVPN
-625 LNGKQAQRS
+625 LNGKAQRS

-641 RVNPSCVMCGGW
+641 RINPSCVMCGGW
-653 PTPREDPQYD
+653 PTPREDPQYEL
-663 QPTLERLSRLDLG
+663 PTLERLSRLDLG

-749 EKPRTVDS
+749 EKPRTADS
-757 SVGGGGGGGSSS
+757 SVGGSSSS
-769 AALNTARLEGQ
+769 AVLNTPRLEGQ
-780 AVCKTERLQGLSTP
+780 AVCKTERLQAISTP
-794 LGPYDKNY
+794 LGPFDKNY

-811 LERTDTSPKLF
+811 LDRADTSPKLF

-852 NSTPLGQG
+852 NSTPLGPG
-860 IQSTPPIKRRRGES
+860 SQSIPSTSQQPIKRRRGES

-902 TPRWRSVD
+902 TPSWRSVD
-910 IFSQPITEDEDERE
+910 IFSQPITEEENERE

-933 TQLHQPH
+933 TQHHQPY

-1000 YVPSPMSPASPD
+1000 HVPSPMSPASPD

-1046 TVAPFERRC
+1046 TVAPWERRS

-1062 APEPEPE
+1062 APEPEAE
-1069 SDHIRPRMRSISG
+1069 SDHHIRPRMRSISG
-1082 CRAAPYGRLDSDDME
+1082 CRATAYGRLDSDDME
-1097 LPCGVGDDDGG
+1097 MPCEDDAGVP
-1108 AKHKASSSS
+1108 KHKAS
-1117 TSTSTAHR
+1117 THR

>member
-1 MAAMAPALTD
+1 MPVPLHCMAAMAPALTD

-49 GPAKCKAAPE
+49 GPAKCKATSE
-59 DCPLDFCGGD
+59 ECPLDFCGGGGN
-69 QEQQQQQPQ
+69 QEQPQPQ
-78 ADSVS
+78 AQSDSVS

-97 YLCSDVTPVPSTKE
+97 YLYPDVTPVPSTKE

-131 PGSLLNGGGDFLLRK
+131 PNSLLNGSGDFLRK
-146 RQTIELSG
+146 RQAIELSG

-162 GSTNGGGQPM
+162 GGTNGSGQPM

-181 LATMSSP
+181 LATMSSS

-198 PSATTDSQS
+198 PPAATDSQP
-207 QNLPLDS
+207 QNLPFDS
-214 ETLTATLSGHIPVKG
+214 ETLTATLTGHIPLKG
-229 TLKQKHSSGVSQNT
+229 ALKRRHSSGVSQNT
-243 DGKNLEPPVLQSNAL
+243 DGQNVEPPVLQSAAL
-258 SPYTYDNPN
+258 SPFTSGNPN
-267 PTEQVNLEEADSHT
+267 PVEQANLEEADPDT
-281 NTGQPQGSDGERP
+281 PTTQPQGSDGERP
-294 GSSQQGSR
+294 GSSQQGSPP
-302 SCTPAPQPPLPCT
+302 CTPAPPIPCG

-324 VKERTL
+324 VRERTL
-330 LNSSRQSEIENRLRR
+330 INSSRQAELESRLRR
-345 LRKRLQVVQAKQ
+345 LHKRLQVVQAKQ

-368 FLDSAL
+368 FLDTAL
-374 NRLLAGNRKSET
+374 NRLLGSNRKSET
-386 ATPTATWRTGRHS
+386 ATPTASWRTGRHS
-399 SSNNRDGL
+399 SNNRDGL
-407 GRFLKSGS
+407 SRFLKSGS

-458 TRVDIEQRHV
+458 SRVDIEQRHV

-520 ELGGVSTTG
+520 ELGGVSPSG
-529 GPAGGTEV
+529 VLAGGTEV
-537 KTEPVNTQDVG
+537 KAEPVNTQDAG

-555 GAAHISNT
+555 GTAHISST
-563 EPGPWKGQNAQ
+563 EPGPWKGQNGQ

-581 RMAECADNKHQQAS
+581 RMAESTDAKHQQPS

-603 ARTRPMVSC
+603 ARTRPLISC

-625 LNGKQAQRS
+625 LNGKAQRS

-653 PTPREDPQYD
+653 PTPREDPQYEL
-663 QPTLERLSRLDLG
+663 PTLERLSRLDLG

-700 WQSKSLERSKPLKK
+700 WQTKSLERSKPLKK

-735 AVSVAGLGH
+735 AVRLGH
-744 YKNRA
+744 KRSA
-749 EKPRTVDS
+749 EKSRTVDS
-757 SVGGGGGGGSSS
+757 SVGGGGSSGVMN
-769 AALNTARLEGQ
+769 AARLEGQ
-780 AVCKTERLQGLSTP
+780 AVCKTERLQAISTP

-802 SRKRLREHS
+802 SRKRIREHS
-811 LERTDTSPKLF
+811 LERADSSPKLF
-822 LDSSSPCPTLANMH
+822 MDSSTPCTTLANMH

-852 NSTPLGQG
+852 NSVPLGLSSQSVP
-860 IQSTPPIKRRRGES
+860 STPQPIKRRRGES

-902 TPRWRSVD
+902 TPSWRCVD
-910 IFSQPITEDEDERE
+910 VFSQPITEEENERE
-924 VEDLTDAAF
+924 VEDLSDAAF
-933 TQLHQPH
+933 IQLHQAY
-940 EDQERSRWTWMA
+940 EDQERTRWTWRA

-1012 TTSNPH
+1012 TASNPH

-1046 TVAPFERRC
+1046 TVAPWERRC

-1062 APEPEPE
+1062 APEPESE
-1069 SDHIRPRMRSISG
+1069 SDHQVRPRMRSISG
-1082 CRAAPYGRLDSDDME
+1082 CRAMAYGRLDSDDAE
-1097 LPCGVGDDDGG
+1097 PPLDDENSGG
-1108 AKHKASSSS
+1108 ALKHKSS
-1117 TSTSTAHR
+1117 THR

>member
-30 SPASAENNGNAS
+30 SAASAENNGNPN

-49 GPAKCKAAPE
+49 GPAKCKVASE
-59 DCPLDFCGGD
+59 ETGPLVDFCGGD
-69 QEQQQQQPQ
+69 QQQQQQSQ
-78 ADSVS
+78 ADSVA

-97 YLCSDVTPVPSTKE
+97 YLCSDVTSVPSTKE
-111 SIKLQGVLIK
+111 SITLQGVLIK

-131 PGSLLNGGGDFLLRK
+131 PSSLLNGGDFLLRK
-146 RQTIELSG
+146 RHAIELSG

-181 LATMSSP
+181 LATMSGS
-188 GCVVAVNGDK
+188 GCVMAMNGDK
-198 PSATTDSQS
+198 PPASTDSQS
-207 QNLPLDS
+207 QNQTLDS
-214 ETLTATLSGHIPVKG
+214 DTLTVNQVGHIPVKG
-229 TLKQKHSSGVSQNT
+229 TLKHKHSTGVCQNT
-243 DGKNLEPPVLQSNAL
+243 EPTELQTAAL
-258 SPYTYDNPN
+258 SRCSHDNRD
-267 PTEQVNLEEADSHT
+267 TSVEVKLEETDAHT
-281 NTGQPQGSDGERP
+281 TTSTSPSRGLDRERP
-294 GSSQQGSR
+294 GCSQQSSPSLDILDTQVAERTRLSR
-302 SCTPAPQPPLPCT
+302 S
-315 SSSDSLDAH
+315 
-324 VKERTL
+324 
-330 LNSSRQSEIENRLRR
+330 RQVEIENRLRR

-368 FLDSAL
+368 FLDTAVS
-374 NRLLAGNRKSET
+374 RLLAGNRKDQ
-386 ATPTATWRTGRHS
+386 ATSTATWRTGRHS
-399 SSNNRDGL
+399 SSNNRDSL

-415 MPLELERLYL
+415 MSLELERLYL
-425 SGSANLHSAES
+425 SGSANLHSAET

-473 AESRYTVERAAIISH
+473 AESRYTLERAAIISH

-520 ELGGVSTTG
+520 ELGGV
-529 GPAGGTEV
+529 GPQEV
-537 KTEPVNTQDVG
+537 KMEPGNAQDAA
-548 SERLEHT
+548 SERLEHIAT
-555 GAAHISNT
+555 A
-563 EPGPWKGQNAQ
+563 EPWKGQNGQ

-581 RMAECADNKHQQAS
+581 RMAECVDGKHQQPL
-595 AYDSTCVA
+595 DSTCVA
-603 ARTRPMVSC
+603 ARTRPLVSW

-625 LNGKQAQRS
+625 LTGKVSKS
-634 SCIQCNC
+634 SCIQCTC
-641 RVNPSCVMCGGW
+641 RVNPSCVMCGGR
-653 PTPREDPQYD
+653 PTPREDPQYEL
-663 QPTLERLSRLDLG
+663 PTLERLSRLDLG

-691 RLQQVMKSQ
+691 RLQQVMKSS
-700 WQSKSLERSKPLKK
+700 WNSRSLERSKPLKK

-724 KEKHKFTNSLM
+724 KEKHKFANSLM
-735 AVSVAGLGH
+735 AVRLGH
-744 YKNRA
+744 YKSRA
-749 EKPRTVDS
+749 DKLRTLE
-757 SVGGGGGGGSSS
+757 SS
-769 AALNTARLEGQ
+769 AAA
-780 AVCKTERLQGLSTP
+780 CKTERLHAAP
-794 LGPYDKNY
+794 LGPYERNY
-802 SRKRLREHS
+802 SRKRLREP
-811 LERTDTSPKLF
+811 LLDTSDSSPKLF
-822 LDSSSPCPTLANMH
+822 VDTSGPCPSLASMH
-836 SSLHS
+836 ASLHS
-841 PLTRQ
+841 PVTRQ
-846 LSTSSE
+846 LSTSSD
-852 NSTPLGQG
+852 NATPLGIG
-860 IQSTPPIKRRRGES
+860 TPLPIKRRRGES

-902 TPRWRSVD
+902 TPSWRAVD
-910 IFSQPITEDEDERE
+910 VLSQPIAEEEDERD
-924 VEDLTDAAF
+924 VEDLSDAAF
-933 TQLHQPH
+933 IQLHQPY
-940 EDQERSRWTWMA
+940 EDQERARWTWMA

-979 PPTPQPA
+979 PSTPQPA
-986 SPDPG
+986 SPDPS
-991 HCPMLHDYS
+991 HYPMLHDYGH
-1000 YVPSPMSPASPD
+1000 VPSPMSPASPD
-1012 TTSNPH
+1012 TASNPH

-1046 TVAPFERRC
+1046 TVAPWERRN

-1062 APEPEPE
+1062 TPEPEVE
-1069 SDHIRPRMRSISG
+1069 GEHHRPRMRSISG
-1082 CRAAPYGRLDSDDME
+1082 CRASAYGRLDSDDGE
-1097 LPCGVGDDDGG
+1097 PPSDDGG
-1108 AKHKASSSS
+1108 PKHKASG
-1117 TSTSTAHR
+1117 HR

>member
-49 GPAKCKAAPE
+49 GPAKCKATSE
-59 DCPLDFCGGD
+59 ECPLDFCGGD

-78 ADSVS
+78 TDSVS
-83 QASALGKLQPLVAS
+83 QASTLGKLQPLVAS
-97 YLCSDVTPVPSTKE
+97 YRCSDVTPVPSTKE

-131 PGSLLNGGGDFLLRK
+131 PSSLLNGGGDFLLRK
-146 RQTIELSG
+146 RQAIELSG

-162 GSTNGGGQPM
+162 GSTNGSGQPM

-181 LATMSSP
+181 LATMSGT

-198 PSATTDSQS
+198 PSAATDSQS

-214 ETLTATLSGHIPVKG
+214 ETLTATLSGHIPMKG
-229 TLKQKHSSGVSQNT
+229 TIKQKHSSGVSQNT
-243 DGKNLEPPVLQSNAL
+243 DGKNLEPPVLQPAAL
-258 SPYTYDNPN
+258 SPFTHDNPN

-281 NTGQPQGSDGERP
+281 ATSQPQGSGSDRERP
-294 GSSQQGSR
+294 GSSHQVSPA
-302 SCTPAPQPPLPCT
+302 CTPAPHPPLPCS
-315 SSSDSLDAH
+315 SSSDSLDAL
-324 VKERTL
+324 VGERTL
-330 LNSSRQSEIENRLRR
+330 LNSSRQAEIESRLRR

-374 NRLLAGNRKSET
+374 SRLLAGNRKSEA

-407 GRFLKSGS
+407 SRFLKSGS

-425 SGSANLHSAES
+425 SGSANLHTAES

-458 TRVDIEQRHV
+458 SRVDIEQRHV

-520 ELGGVSTTG
+520 ELGGVSPG
-529 GPAGGTEV
+529 VALAGGAEV

-555 GAAHISNT
+555 GSAHLPNA
-563 EPGPWKGQNAQ
+563 EPGPWKGQNGQ

-581 RMAECADNKHQQAS
+581 RMTESSDPKHQQPS

-603 ARTRPMVSC
+603 ARTRPLVSC

-625 LNGKQAQRS
+625 LNGKAARS
-634 SCIQCNC
+634 VCIQCTC
-641 RVNPSCVMCGGW
+641 RVNPSCAMCGGW

-663 QPTLERLSRLDLG
+663 LPTLDRLSRLDLG

-700 WQSKSLERSKPLKK
+700 WQTKSLERSKPLKK

-724 KEKHKFTNSLM
+724 KEKHKFANSLM
-735 AVSVAGLGH
+735 AVRLGH
-744 YKNRA
+744 YKNRV
-749 EKPRTVDS
+749 EKPRAADGG
-757 SVGGGGGGGSSS
+757 VGVGGSSS
-769 AALNTARLEGQ
+769 GGGMLNTPRLEGQ
-780 AVCKTERLQGLSTP
+780 TVCKMERLQGLSTP

-811 LERTDTSPKLF
+811 LDRADSSPKLF
-822 LDSSSPCPTLANMH
+822 LDSSSTCPTLANMH

-852 NSTPLGQG
+852 NSTPLGASSQS
-860 IQSTPPIKRRRGES
+860 IPSTPQPIKRRRGES

-902 TPRWRSVD
+902 TPSWRSVD
-910 IFSQPITEDEDERE
+910 IFSQPITEEENERE

-933 TQLHQPH
+933 IQLHQPH
-940 EDQERSRWTWMA
+940 EDQERTRWTWMA

-1000 YVPSPMSPASPD
+1000 HVPSPMSPASPD
-1012 TTSNPH
+1012 TASNPH

-1046 TVAPFERRC
+1046 TVAPWERRG

-1069 SDHIRPRMRSISG
+1069 PDHNARPRMRSISG
-1082 CRAAPYGRLDSDDME
+1082 CRATAFGRLDSDDADM
-1097 LPCGVGDDDGG
+1097 LCDDDSGG
-1108 AKHKASSSS
+1108 PKHKAP
-1117 TSTSTAHR
+1117 AQR

>member
-1 MAAMAPALTD
+1 MVPVSLHCMAAMAPALTD

-49 GPAKCKAAPE
+49 GPAKGKAAPE
-59 DCPLDFCGGD
+59 ECPLDFCGGD

-78 ADSVS
+78 ADPAA
-83 QASALGKLQPLVAS
+83 QTSALGKLQPLVAS
-97 YLCSDVTPVPSTKE
+97 YLCSDVTPVASTKE
-111 SIKLQGVLIK
+111 SIKLQGVLLK

-131 PGSLLNGGGDFLLRK
+131 PSSLINGGGDFLLRK
-146 RQTIELSG
+146 RQVIERSSG
-154 GQLKSLMS
+154 HLKTLMS
-162 GSTNGGGQPM
+162 GSANGGGQPM

-181 LATMSSP
+181 LATIP
-188 GCVVAVNGDK
+188 GSVVAVNGDK
-198 PSATTDSQS
+198 PAATDSQS

-214 ETLTATLSGHIPVKG
+214 ETLMATLSGQIPLKG
-229 TLKQKHSSGVSQNT
+229 TLKQKHSSGVSQNI
-243 DGKNLEPPVLQSNAL
+243 DGNNLEPTVLQPAAL
-258 SPYTYDNPN
+258 SPFTHDSSN
-267 PTEQVNLEEADSHT
+267 PTEPVRLEEADL
-281 NTGQPQGSDGERP
+281 NTLNLLQGCDRERP
-294 GSSQQGSR
+294 GSSQQGSP
-302 SCTPAPQPPLPCT
+302 SCTIVTEPPIPCS
-315 SSSDSLDAH
+315 SSSDTLEAH
-324 VKERTL
+324 IRERTI
-330 LNSSRQSEIENRLRR
+330 LNNNRQAELESRLRR
-345 LRKRLQVVQAKQ
+345 LQKRLQVVQAKQ
-357 VERHIQQQLGG
+357 VERHVQQQLGG
-368 FLDSAL
+368 FIDTAL
-374 NRLLAGNRKSET
+374 SRFISSNRKSET
-386 ATPTATWRTGRHS
+386 TTPTATWRTGRHS
-399 SSNNRDGL
+399 SSNNKDGL
-407 GRFLKSGS
+407 SRFLKSGS

-425 SGSANLHSAES
+425 SGTANLHSAEN

-458 TRVDIEQRHV
+458 ARVDIEQRHV

-513 RASKGSV
+513 RTSKGSV
-520 ELGGVSTTG
+520 ELGGVAPCAVT
-529 GPAGGTEV
+529 AGVTEV
-537 KTEPVNTQDVG
+537 KSEPVNLDVA
-548 SERLEHT
+548 SERLENT
-555 GAAHISNT
+555 VTAHITNT
-563 EPGPWKGQNAQ
+563 EPGSWKGQNGQ

-581 RMAECADNKHQQAS
+581 RMAETADTKPLQPS
-595 AYDSTCVA
+595 SYDNTCVA
-603 ARTRPMVSC
+603 ARTRPLVSC
-612 RRRRLIQPNTVPN
+612 RRRRLIQPNSVPN
-625 LNGKQAQRS
+625 LNGKMQRS

-653 PTPREDPQYD
+653 PTPKEDPQFE

-676 VHPILSFPDDVCIGL
+676 IHPILSFPDDVCVGF

-700 WQSKSLERSKPLKK
+700 WQMKSLERRKPLKK

-735 AVSVAGLGH
+735 AVRLGH
-744 YKNRA
+744 YKNRGDKQRA
-749 EKPRTVDS
+749 VES
-757 SVGGGGGGGSSS
+757 SGGSG
-769 AALNTARLEGQ
+769 AILNTSRLESQ
-780 AVCKTERLQGLSTP
+780 PVCKTERLQAPSTS

-811 LERTDTSPKLF
+811 LDRNDTSPKLF
-822 LDSSSPCPTLANMH
+822 LDSASPCPTLANMH

-852 NSTPLGQG
+852 NSTPVGPSSQG
-860 IQSTPPIKRRRGES
+860 ILSTPQPIKRRRGES

-902 TPRWRSVD
+902 TPSWRVVD
-910 IFSQPITEDEDERE
+910 IFSQPITEEEDHRE

-933 TQLHQPH
+933 IQHHQPY
-940 EDQERSRWTWMA
+940 EDQERTRWTWMA

-959 GSRSYKSVDGRTTP
+959 GSRSYKSIDGRTTP

-991 HCPMLHDYS
+991 HCPLLHDYS
-1000 YVPSPMSPASPD
+1000 HVPSPMSPPSPD

-1046 TVAPFERRC
+1046 TVAPWERRS

-1062 APEPEPE
+1062 APEPEAE
-1069 SDHIRPRMRSISG
+1069 SDHIRPRIRSISG
-1082 CRAAPYGRLDSDDME
+1082 CRATAFGRLDSDDMD
-1097 LPCGVGDDDGG
+1097 LMPCEEDGS
-1108 AKHKASSSS
+1108 KYKAS
-1117 TSTSTAHR
+1117 THR

>member
-30 SPASAENNGNAS
+30 SPASAENNSNAN

-49 GPAKCKAAPE
+49 GPGKCKVASE
-59 DCPLDFCGGD
+59 ECPLDFCGGNQEP
-69 QEQQQQQPQ
+69 QEQQPQP
-78 ADSVS
+78 DSVS

-97 YLCSDVTPVPSTKE
+97 YLCSDVTSVPANKE

-131 PGSLLNGGGDFLLRK
+131 PSSLLNGGGEFLLR
-146 RQTIELSG
+146 RQAIELSG

-162 GSTNGGGQPM
+162 GNTNGSGQPM

-181 LATMSSP
+181 LASMSGS
-188 GCVVAVNGDK
+188 GCMVAVNGDK
-198 PSATTDSQS
+198 PSAATDSNP

-214 ETLTATLSGHIPVKG
+214 ETFTATISGHIPMKEA
-229 TLKQKHSSGVSQNT
+229 LRQKHSSGAPQNT
-243 DGKNLEPPVLQSNAL
+243 DGNNVEPPVLHSAAL
-258 SPYTYDNPN
+258 SSLNHDNPN
-267 PTEQVNLEEADSHT
+267 STEQVNSSEADLQT
-281 NTGQPQGSDGERP
+281 RTGPPQGSDGERP
-294 GSSQQGSR
+294 GSSQQGSPQ
-302 SCTPAPQPPLPCT
+302 CTVTPEPPLPCS

-324 VKERTL
+324 VKERTA
-330 LNSSRQSEIENRLRR
+330 LNSKRQAEIESRLQR

-357 VERHIQQQLGG
+357 VERHVQQQLGG

-374 NRLLAGNRKSET
+374 SRLRAGSRKSEV
-386 ATPTATWRTGRHS
+386 APHSAAWRAGRHY
-399 SSNNRDGL
+399 SSNSRDGL
-407 GRFLKSGS
+407 GRFLKSGAV
-415 MPLELERLYL
+415 PLELERLYL

-458 TRVDIEQRHV
+458 SRVDIEQRHV

-473 AESRYTVERAAIISH
+473 AESRYTMERAGIISH

-513 RASKGSV
+513 RASKDVGAERLDNTS
-520 ELGGVSTTG
+520 
-529 GPAGGTEV
+529 PAHITGTE
-537 KTEPVNTQDVG
+537 Q
-548 SERLEHT
+548 
-555 GAAHISNT
+555 
-563 EPGPWKGQNAQ
+563 GPWKGQNGQ

-581 RMAECADNKHQQAS
+581 RMADSADGKLQPT
-595 AYDSTCVA
+595 YDGTCVA
-603 ARTRPMVSC
+603 ARTRPLVGC
-612 RRRRLIQPNTVPN
+612 RRRRLIQPNTVTN
-625 LNGKQAQRS
+625 LNGKTPRS
-634 SCIQCNC
+634 SCTQCNC

-653 PTPREDPQYD
+653 PTPREEPQYEL
-663 QPTLERLSRLDLG
+663 PTLERLSRLDLG
-676 VHPILSFPDDVCIGL
+676 VHPILSFPDDVSVGL

-724 KEKHKFTNSLM
+724 KEKHKFTSSLM
-735 AVSVAGLGH
+735 AVRLSH
-744 YKNRA
+744 CKNRID
-749 EKPRTVDS
+749 KQRTVDGS
-757 SVGGGGGGGSSS
+757 MGSNSSS
-769 AALNTARLEGQ
+769 AILSMPRLDNQGG
-780 AVCKTERLQGLSTP
+780 CKTERLHTLSTP

-811 LERTDTSPKLF
+811 LDRTDTSPKLF
-822 LDSSSPCPTLANMH
+822 LDTSSPCTTLANMH
-836 SSLHS
+836 PSLHS

-846 LSTSSE
+846 LSTSSDTSTQLGAGSQSIP
-852 NSTPLGQG
+852 STPQ
-860 IQSTPPIKRRRGES
+860 QPIKRRRGES

-902 TPRWRSVD
+902 TPSWRSVD
-910 IFSQPITEDEDERE
+910 IFSQPITAEENERE

-933 TQLHQPH
+933 IQLHQPY

-991 HCPMLHDYS
+991 HCPSLHDYIH
-1000 YVPSPMSPASPD
+1000 VPSPMSPPSPD
-1012 TTSNPH
+1012 ASSNPQ
-1018 TPCSRDSHRLLSSE
+1018 TPCSRDSHRLLSNE

-1046 TVAPFERRC
+1046 TVAPWERRN

-1062 APEPEPE
+1062 APEPE
-1069 SDHIRPRMRSISG
+1069 SDQPIRPRARSISG
-1082 CRAAPYGRLDSDDME
+1082 CRSSAYGRLDSDDAE
-1097 LPCGVGDDDGG
+1097 LPCDDDGG
-1108 AKHKASSSS
+1108 PKLRASS
-1117 TSTSTAHR
+1117 HR

>member
-59 DCPLDFCGGD
+59 ECPLDFCGGD

-78 ADSVS
+78 ADSVA

-131 PGSLLNGGGDFLLRK
+131 PSSLLNGGGDFLLRK
-146 RQTIELSG
+146 RQAIELSG

-181 LATMSSP
+181 LATLSGS

-243 DGKNLEPPVLQSNAL
+243 DGKNLEPPVLQSAAL
-258 SPYTYDNPN
+258 SPFTHDNPN
-267 PTEQVNLEEADSHT
+267 PNEQVNLEEAGSHT
-281 NTGQPQGSDGERP
+281 PASQPQGSDREKP
-294 GSSQQGSR
+294 GSSQQGSP
-302 SCTPAPQPPLPCT
+302 SCTPAPQPPLPCS

-324 VKERTL
+324 VRERTL
-330 LNSSRQSEIENRLRR
+330 LNSSRQAEIESRLRR

-368 FLDSAL
+368 FLDTAL
-374 NRLLAGNRKSET
+374 NRLLSGNRKSET
-386 ATPTATWRTGRHS
+386 ATPTATWRTGRHA

-407 GRFLKSGS
+407 SRFLKSGS

-458 TRVDIEQRHV
+458 ARVDIEQRHV

-520 ELGGVSTTG
+520 ELGGVAPSAV
-529 GPAGGTEV
+529 PAGGTEV
-537 KTEPVNTQDVG
+537 KAEPVSTQDVS

-555 GAAHISNT
+555 GTAHVTSA
-563 EPGPWKGQNAQ
+563 EAGPWKSQNGQ

-581 RMAECADNKHQQAS
+581 RMAESADTKHQQPL

-603 ARTRPMVSC
+603 ARTRPLVSC

-653 PTPREDPQYD
+653 STPREDPQYEL
-663 QPTLERLSRLDLG
+663 PTLERLSRLDLG

-700 WQSKSLERSKPLKK
+700 WQTKSLERSKPLKK

-749 EKPRTVDS
+749 EKPRTVDC
-757 SVGGGGGGGSSS
+757 SVGSSS
-769 AALNTARLEGQ
+769 AVLNTTRLEGQ
-780 AVCKTERLQGLSTP
+780 AVCKTERLQALSTP
-794 LGPYDKNY
+794 LGPYDKTY
-802 SRKRLREHS
+802 SRKRLREPS
-811 LERTDTSPKLF
+811 LDRTDTSPKLF
-822 LDSSSPCPTLANMH
+822 LESSSPCPTLANMH
-836 SSLHS
+836 PSLHS

-852 NSTPLGQG
+852 NSTPLGPGSQSVP
-860 IQSTPPIKRRRGES
+860 STPQPIKRRRGES

-902 TPRWRSVD
+902 TPSWRSVD
-910 IFSQPITEDEDERE
+910 IFSQLITEEEDERE

-933 TQLHQPH
+933 IQLHQPY

-1000 YVPSPMSPASPD
+1000 HVPSPMSPASPD

-1046 TVAPFERRC
+1046 TVAPWERRS
-1055 FPLPEDP
+1055 FPLAEDP
-1062 APEPEPE
+1062 APEPEAE
-1069 SDHIRPRMRSISG
+1069 SDHHIRPRMRSISG
-1082 CRAAPYGRLDSDDME
+1082 CRATAYGRLDSDDMD
-1097 LPCGVGDDDGG
+1097 LPCDNDESGP
-1108 AKHKASSSS
+1108 KHKAS
-1117 TSTSTAHR
+1117 THR

>member
-30 SPASAENNGNAS
+30 SPASAENNGNTS

-49 GPAKCKAAPE
+49 GPAKCKAVSE
-59 DCPLDFCGGD
+59 ECPLDFCGGN
-69 QEQQQQQPQ
+69 QEQQQQQPTDSIAQ
-78 ADSVS
+78 AP
-83 QASALGKLQPLVAS
+83 ALGKLQPLVAS
-97 YLCSDVTPVPSTKE
+97 YLCSDVTPSTKE

-131 PGSLLNGGGDFLLRK
+131 PTSLLNGGGDFLLRK
-146 RQTIELSG
+146 RQAIELSDS
-154 GQLKSLMS
+154 QLKSLMS

-172 APVNGLAKK
+172 TPVNGLAKK
-181 LATMSSP
+181 LATMSGS

-198 PSATTDSQS
+198 PSATTDPQS
-207 QNLPLDS
+207 QNLSLDS
-214 ETLTATLSGHIPVKG
+214 ATLSGHISVKG
-229 TLKQKHSSGVSQNT
+229 TLKQKHSSGLSQGT
-243 DGKNLEPPVLQSNAL
+243 DGKNVEPSVLQSAAL
-258 SPYTYDNPN
+258 SPFPHDNPN
-267 PTEQVNLEEADSHT
+267 SNEQVNLEEADS
-281 NTGQPQGSDGERP
+281 NMSVSQPQGSDREKP
-294 GSSQQGSR
+294 GSSLQGPL
-302 SCTPAPQPPLPCT
+302 SCTPAPQTPLPCS

-324 VKERTL
+324 VRERTL
-330 LNSSRQSEIENRLRR
+330 LNSSRQAEIESRLRR

-374 NRLLAGNRKSET
+374 SRLLAGNRKSESI
-386 ATPTATWRTGRHS
+386 TPTATWRTGRHS
-399 SSNNRDGL
+399 SSNSRDGL
-407 GRFLKSGS
+407 SRFLKSGS

-425 SGSANLHSAES
+425 SGTANLHSAEV

-458 TRVDIEQRHV
+458 ARVDIEQRHV

-513 RASKGSV
+513 RASKGLV
-520 ELGGVSTTG
+520 ELGGVAPSAV
-529 GPAGGTEV
+529 PAVGTEV
-537 KTEPVNTQDVG
+537 KTEPASSQDVG

-555 GAAHISNT
+555 GTAHITNT
-563 EPGPWKGQNAQ
+563 EGGPWKGQNGQ

-581 RMAECADNKHQQAS
+581 RMAENADTKHQQPSAS
-595 AYDSTCVA
+595 DGTCVA
-603 ARTRPMVSC
+603 ARTRPLVSC

-625 LNGKQAQRS
+625 LNGKAQRS
-634 SCIQCNC
+634 SSTQCNC
-641 RVNPSCVMCGGW
+641 RVNPSCVMCGGR
-653 PTPREDPQYD
+653 PTPKEDPQYEL
-663 QPTLERLSRLDLG
+663 PTLERLSRLDLG
-676 VHPILSFPDDVCIGL
+676 IHPILSFPDDVCIGL

-700 WQSKSLERSKPLKK
+700 WQTKSLERSKPLKK

-724 KEKHKFTNSLM
+724 KEKHKFANSLM
-735 AVSVAGLGH
+735 AVRLGH

-757 SVGGGGGGGSSS
+757 SVGSSS
-769 AALNTARLEGQ
+769 AVLNAPRLEGQ
-780 AVCKTERLQGLSTP
+780 AMCKTEHLQALSTS

-802 SRKRLREHS
+802 SRKRLREPS
-811 LERTDTSPKLF
+811 LDRTDTSPKLF
-822 LDSSSPCPTLANMH
+822 MESASTCPTLTNMH

-852 NSTPLGQG
+852 NNMPLNSSSQSVPSTPLQ
-860 IQSTPPIKRRRGES
+860 PIKRRRGES

-902 TPRWRSVD
+902 TPSWRVVD
-910 IFSQPITEDEDERE
+910 IFSQPITEEENERE
-924 VEDLTDAAF
+924 VEDLSDAAF
-933 TQLHQPH
+933 IQLHQPY

-952 LAPAKRR
+952 FAPAKRR

-1018 TPCSRDSHRLLSSE
+1018 TPCSKDSHRLLSSE

-1046 TVAPFERRC
+1046 TVPPWERRS

-1062 APEPEPE
+1062 VLEPEPE
-1069 SDHIRPRMRSISG
+1069 HVRPRIRSISG
-1082 CRAAPYGRLDSDDME
+1082 CRATAYVRLDSDDMDQ
-1097 LPCGVGDDDGG
+1097 PCDDGSNESG
-1108 AKHKASSSS
+1108 SKQKPS
-1117 TSTSTAHR
+1117 THR

>member
-49 GPAKCKAAPE
+49 GPAKCK
-59 DCPLDFCGGD
+59 
-69 QEQQQQQPQ
+69 QPQ
-78 ADSVS
+78 AQSDSVS

-97 YLCSDVTPVPSTKE
+97 YLYPDVTPVPSTKE

-131 PGSLLNGGGDFLLRK
+131 PNSLLNGSGDFLRK
-146 RQTIELSG
+146 RQAIELSG

-162 GSTNGGGQPM
+162 GGTNGSGQPM

-181 LATMSSP
+181 LATMSSS

-198 PSATTDSQS
+198 PPAATDSQP
-207 QNLPLDS
+207 QNLPFDS
-214 ETLTATLSGHIPVKG
+214 ETLTATLTGHIPLKG
-229 TLKQKHSSGVSQNT
+229 ALKRRHSSGVSQNT
-243 DGKNLEPPVLQSNAL
+243 DGQNVEPPVLQSAAL
-258 SPYTYDNPN
+258 SPFTSGNPN
-267 PTEQVNLEEADSHT
+267 PVEQANLEEADPDTPTSH
-281 NTGQPQGSDGERP
+281 
-294 GSSQQGSR
+294 
-302 SCTPAPQPPLPCT
+302 
-315 SSSDSLDAH
+315 
-324 VKERTL
+324 
-330 LNSSRQSEIENRLRR
+330 RQAELESRLRR
-345 LRKRLQVVQAKQ
+345 LHKRLQVVQAKQ

-368 FLDSAL
+368 FLDTAL
-374 NRLLAGNRKSET
+374 NRLLGSNRKSET
-386 ATPTATWRTGRHS
+386 ATPTASWRTGRHS
-399 SSNNRDGL
+399 SNNRDGL
-407 GRFLKSGS
+407 SRFLKSGS

-458 TRVDIEQRHV
+458 SRVDIEQRHV

-513 RASKGSV
+513 RASKVTVCTSNPC
-520 ELGGVSTTG
+520 E
-529 GPAGGTEV
+529 
-537 KTEPVNTQDVG
+537 Q
-548 SERLEHT
+548 RLSL
-555 GAAHISNT
+555 IN
-563 EPGPWKGQNAQ
+563 PP
-574 PVNGVLS
+574 
-581 RMAECADNKHQQAS
+581 S

-603 ARTRPMVSC
+603 ARTRPLISC

-625 LNGKQAQRS
+625 LNGKAPRS

-653 PTPREDPQYD
+653 PTPREDPQYEL
-663 QPTLERLSRLDLG
+663 PTLERLSRLDLG

-700 WQSKSLERSKPLKK
+700 WQTKSLERSKPLKK

-735 AVSVAGLGH
+735 AKS
-744 YKNRA
+744 
-749 EKPRTVDS
+749 RTVDS
-757 SVGGGGGGGSSS
+757 SVGGGGSSGVMN
-769 AALNTARLEGQ
+769 AARLEGQ
-780 AVCKTERLQGLSTP
+780 AVCKTERLQAISTP

-802 SRKRLREHS
+802 SRKRIREHS
-811 LERTDTSPKLF
+811 LERADSSPKLF
-822 LDSSSPCPTLANMH
+822 MDSSTPCTTLANMH

-852 NSTPLGQG
+852 NSAPLGLSSQSVP
-860 IQSTPPIKRRRGES
+860 STPQQPIKRRRGES

-891 RVEKLQ
+891 RVE
-897 YKEIL
+897 
-902 TPRWRSVD
+902 
-910 IFSQPITEDEDERE
+910 
-924 VEDLTDAAF
+924 DLSDAAF
-933 TQLHQPH
+933 IQLHQPY
-940 EDQERSRWTWMA
+940 EDQERTRWTWRA

-1000 YVPSPMSPASPD
+1000 HVPSPMSPASPD
-1012 TTSNPH
+1012 TASNPH

-1046 TVAPFERRC
+1046 TVAPWERRC

-1062 APEPEPE
+1062 APEPESE
-1069 SDHIRPRMRSISG
+1069 SDHQVRPRMRSISG
-1082 CRAAPYGRLDSDDME
+1082 CRAMAYGRLDSDDAE
-1097 LPCGVGDDDGG
+1097 PPLDDENSGG
-1108 AKHKASSSS
+1108 ALKHKSS
-1117 TSTSTAHR
+1117 THR

>member
-30 SPASAENNGNAS
+30 SPASAENNSNAN

-49 GPAKCKAAPE
+49 GPGKCKVASE
-59 DCPLDFCGGD
+59 ECPLDFCGGNQEP
-69 QEQQQQQPQ
+69 QEQQPQP
-78 ADSVS
+78 DSVS
-83 QASALGKLQPLVAS
+83 QASALGKLQPLVTS
-97 YLCSDVTPVPSTKE
+97 YLCSDVTSVPANKE

-131 PGSLLNGGGDFLLRK
+131 PSSLLNGGGEFLLR
-146 RQTIELSG
+146 RQAIELSG

-162 GSTNGGGQPM
+162 GSTNGSGQPM

-181 LATMSSP
+181 LASMSGS
-188 GCVVAVNGDK
+188 GCMVAVNGDK
-198 PSATTDSQS
+198 PSATTDSQP

-214 ETLTATLSGHIPVKG
+214 ETFTATISGHIPVKEA
-229 TLKQKHSSGVSQNT
+229 LRQKHSSGAPQNT
-243 DGKNLEPPVLQSNAL
+243 DGNNVEPPVLHSAAL
-258 SPYTYDNPN
+258 SSLNHDNPN
-267 PTEQVNLEEADSHT
+267 STEQVNSNEADLQT
-281 NTGQPQGSDGERP
+281 RTGPPPGSDGERP
-294 GSSQQGSR
+294 GSSQHGSPQ
-302 SCTPAPQPPLPCT
+302 CTATPEPPLPCS
-315 SSSDSLDAH
+315 SSSDSLDVH
-324 VKERTL
+324 VRERTA
-330 LNSSRQSEIENRLRR
+330 LNSKRQAEIESRLQR

-357 VERHIQQQLGG
+357 VERHVQQQLGG

-374 NRLLAGNRKSET
+374 SRLRAGSRKSE
-386 ATPTATWRTGRHS
+386 AAPHSAAWRTGRHY
-399 SSNNRDGL
+399 SSNSRDGL
-407 GRFLKSGS
+407 GRFLKSGAV
-415 MPLELERLYL
+415 PLELERLYL

-458 TRVDIEQRHV
+458 SRVDIEQRHV

-473 AESRYTVERAAIISH
+473 AESRYTMERAGIISH

-513 RASKGSV
+513 RASKDVGAERLDNTS
-520 ELGGVSTTG
+520 
-529 GPAGGTEV
+529 PAHVTGTE
-537 KTEPVNTQDVG
+537 Q
-548 SERLEHT
+548 
-555 GAAHISNT
+555 
-563 EPGPWKGQNAQ
+563 GPWKGQNGQ

-581 RMAECADNKHQQAS
+581 RMADSADGKLQP

-603 ARTRPMVSC
+603 ARARPLIGC
-612 RRRRLIQPNTVPN
+612 RRRRLIQPNTVTN
-625 LNGKQAQRS
+625 LNGKTPRS
-634 SCIQCNC
+634 SCTQCSC

-653 PTPREDPQYD
+653 PTPREEPQYEL
-663 QPTLERLSRLDLG
+663 PTLERLSRLDLG
-676 VHPILSFPDDVCIGL
+676 VHPILSFPDDVSVGL
-691 RLQQVMKSQ
+691 HLQQVMKSQ

-724 KEKHKFTNSLM
+724 KEKHKFTSSLM
-735 AVSVAGLGH
+735 AVRLSH
-744 YKNRA
+744 CKNRID
-749 EKPRTVDS
+749 KQRTVDGS
-757 SVGGGGGGGSSS
+757 MGSNSSSS
-769 AALNTARLEGQ
+769 AILTMPRLDSQGG
-780 AVCKTERLQGLSTP
+780 CKTERLHTLSTP

-811 LERTDTSPKLF
+811 LDRADTSPKLF
-822 LDSSSPCPTLANMH
+822 LDTSSPCTTLANMH
-836 SSLHS
+836 PSLHS

-846 LSTSSE
+846 LSTSSDTSTQLGAGSQSVP
-852 NSTPLGQG
+852 STPQ
-860 IQSTPPIKRRRGES
+860 QPIKRRRGES

-902 TPRWRSVD
+902 TPSWRSVD
-910 IFSQPITEDEDERE
+910 IFSQPITAEENERE
-924 VEDLTDAAF
+924 VEDLTDSAF
-933 TQLHQPH
+933 IQLHQPY

-991 HCPMLHDYS
+991 HCPSLHDYS
-1000 YVPSPMSPASPD
+1000 HVPSPMSPPSPD
-1012 TTSNPH
+1012 ASSNPQ
-1018 TPCSRDSHRLLSSE
+1018 TPCSRDSHRLLSNE

-1046 TVAPFERRC
+1046 TVAPWERRN

-1062 APEPEPE
+1062 APEPE
-1069 SDHIRPRMRSISG
+1069 SDQPIRPRARSISG
-1082 CRAAPYGRLDSDDME
+1082 CRSSAYGRLDSDDSE
-1097 LPCGVGDDDGG
+1097 LPCDDDDGG
-1108 AKHKASSSS
+1108 PKLRASS
-1117 TSTSTAHR
+1117 HR